1 MAKKKDVTT
10 DNEIFVAQKLAE
22 DELNINEINKP
33 LEMLDFKSFD
43 NNKDLLD
50 YQQQALI
57 NAFRMLVAYFRDFKE
72 NKKEFYAFYQKHYSF
87 AHCDFAKKKLNPLL
101 KSHFKVENHC
111 VSFENFINRLA
122 FYMATGSGKTI
133 VIIKLVELLSV
144 AIRMGLIPK
153 KNIMF
158 FSANEHLIKQFEKE
172 IEKYN
177 RNKDY
182 FKQIDFKNLKSV
194 TNKDFHHAPKN
205 SFIEKIALFYYRA
218 DLMSDEESKENLL
231 NYKDYWDN
239 GENYVILDEAH
250 KGNKTE
256 SKRQAIFSLL
266 SLKGFLFNFS
276 ATFTEE
282 SDLITAVYN
291 LSVGEW
297 VKLGYGKESVLLKKN
312 NLNAFKELKDL
323 NDREKEIAL
332 LKALLLLGMQ
342 KRHQTEGYFYDP
354 LMLVF
359 THSVNVKNSD
369 AEIFFKTLA
378 RVIENDDGSDFLKA
392 KDDLLEELKNP
403 EFLFS
408 DDKDKGYKVNVF
420 KESLKSMDFKGLKEE
435 VFYASNGHIEVIINP
450 KNNQEIAFKLNT
462 SDKVFCLIRIGDIT
476 EWICEKLKSVK
487 VVSKNLS
494 FKEESYFSQIDKSSI
509 NILVGSRTF
518 DTGWDSTRPSVILFL
533 NIGLDD
539 DAKKLVKQSFGR
551 GVRIESVKN
560 QRQRLAYLDIDE
572 AIKKDLKPN
581 AAMLETLFVIPTNHA
596 SLEAILKIQKE
607 SENKGENRG
616 SWREIKLEKTPI
628 KHALFVPCYR
638 KEQTNAL
645 KISPSAS
652 FKMSEKNFKDLKEYF
667 HLMSEKHFILKH
679 EIYDPKDYTLLK
691 EMIQTA
697 HFKKVPTWHYKDL
710 DHMISEI
717 KGKKGYTLLKDL
729 IQTAHFKKVSTWHY
743 KDLDH
748 MISEIKGKL
757 YPNQK
762 VPKDEFNALDS
773 EKIVHFKR
781 IKVRADKKEELIQT
795 IQEVKEYAPLD
806 KETLRIKIAQ
816 GEIDPYDTEKHKQ
829 DKTFKVDEAE
839 LLKLKEHYYT
849 PLIKAKNC
857 DWLKHVVKVE
867 SESDFLEELL
877 KIVETLQENYD
888 FWAFSKID
896 EHLDNLFIPYFNNA
910 AERKFFPDFIFW
922 LQKGGTQIICFIDP
936 KGSKHTD
943 YEHKADAYQ
952 LFKDKIFNPKND
964 PNLKIKV
971 VLKFYGDKDD
981 VGERYRD
988 DWIKEG
994 ELKDFFLKQLA

>member
-1 MAKKKDVTT
+1 MAKKKDLTSY
-10 DNEIFVAQKLAE
+10 NEIFVAQKLAE
-22 DELNINEINKP
+22 EELNTNEINEP
-33 LEMLDFKSFD
+33 LERLDFKSFD
-43 NNKDLLD
+43 SNKELLD

-57 NAFRMLVAYFRDFKE
+57 NAFRMLVAYFRDFKGS
-72 NKKEFYAFYQKHYSF
+72 KKAFYAFYQKHYSF
-87 AHCDFAKKKLNPLL
+87 ANCDFAKKKLNPLL
-101 KSHFKVENHC
+101 KSHLRWKIIGVR
-111 VSFENFINRLA
+111 FENFINRLA

-144 AIRMGLIPK
+144 AMGMGLIPK

-158 FSANEHLIKQFEKE
+158 FSANENLIKQFEKE

-177 RNKDY
+177 RGKDY
-182 FKQIDFKNLKSV
+182 SKQINFKNLKSV
-194 TNKDFHHAPKN
+194 THKDFYHAPKG
-205 SFIEKIALFYYRA
+205 FFEKIALFYYRA
-218 DLMSDEESKENLL
+218 DLMNDEESKENLL

-250 KGNKTE
+250 KGNKSE

-282 SDLITAVYN
+282 SDLITSVYN

-312 NLNAFKELKDL
+312 NLNAFKDLKDL

-342 KRHQTEGYFYDP
+342 KRYKTEGYFHDP

-378 RVIENDDGSDFLKA
+378 CVIENDDGNDFLKA
-392 KDDLLEELKNP
+392 KEDLLEEIKDP

-408 DDKDKGYKVNVF
+408 DDKDKDYKVKVF
-420 KESLKSMDFKGLKEE
+420 KEGLKSMGFKGLKEE

-518 DTGWDSTRPSVILFL
+518 ETGWDSTRPSVILFL

-572 AIKKDLKPN
+572 AIKKALKPN
-581 AAMLETLFVIPTNHA
+581 AAILETLFVIPTNHA

-607 SENKGENRG
+607 SENRGENRG

-638 KEQTNAL
+638 KEPTSILELPEN
-645 KISPSAS
+645 AS

-667 HLMSEKHFILKH
+667 NLMSEKHFILKH
-679 EIYDPKDYTLLK
+679 EIYDPKDYATLK
-691 EMIQTA
+691 DMIQKA
-697 HFKKVPTWHYKDL
+697 RV
-710 DHMISEI
+710 
-717 KGKKGYTLLKDL
+717 
-729 IQTAHFKKVSTWHY
+729 KKVSTWHY
-743 KDLDH
+743 KDLDY

-762 VPKDEFNALDS
+762 VPKNEFNALDN

-781 IKVRADKKEELIQT
+781 IKVKADKEEELIKT
-795 IQEVKEYAPLD
+795 IQKVKEHAPLD

-816 GEIDPYDTEKHKQ
+816 GEIDPYDTEKYKQ
-829 DKTFKVDEAE
+829 DKTFKVDGAE

-849 PLIKAKNC
+849 PLIKAKDC
-857 DWLKHVVKVE
+857 DWLKHVVKVK
-867 SESDFLEELL
+867 SEIDFLQELQDQETT
-877 KIVETLQENYD
+877 KTLQANYD

-896 EHLDNLFIPYFNNA
+896 EHLDNLFIPYINDA
-910 AERKFFPDFIFW
+910 TERRFFPDFIFW
-922 LQKGGTQIICFIDP
+922 LQKGDTQIICFIDP
-936 KGSKHTD
+936 KGTKHTD
-943 YEHKADAYQ
+943 YEFKADAYK
-952 LFKDKIFNPKND
+952 LFKDRVFNPKDN
-964 PNLKIKV
+964 PHFTIKV
-971 VLKFYGDKDD
+971 VLKFYGDKYR
-981 VGERYRD
+981 VGDGYNDR
-988 DWIKEG
+988 WIQKG
-994 ELKDFFLKQLA
+994 KLKDFFLTLKD

>member
-1 MAKKKDVTT
+1 MAKKKDLTT

-22 DELNINEINKP
+22 EELNTNEINEP

-43 NNKDLLD
+43 NNKELLD

-72 NKKEFYAFYQKHYSF
+72 NKKEFFAFYQKHYSF

-101 KSHFKVENHC
+101 KNSFKVENHC
-111 VSFENFINRLA
+111 VRFENFINRLA

-158 FSANEHLIKQFEKE
+158 FSANENLIQQFKKE

-177 RNKDY
+177 RGKDY
-182 FKQIDFKNLKSV
+182 SKQIDFKNLKSV
-194 TNKDFHHAPKN
+194 THKDFHHAPKN
-205 SFIEKIALFYYRA
+205 SFIEKITLFYYRA
-218 DLMSDEESKENLL
+218 DLMNDEGKENLL
-231 NYKDYWDN
+231 NYKDCWDN

-266 SLKGFLFNFS
+266 PLKGFLFNFS

-312 NLNAFKELKDL
+312 NLSAFKELKDL

-332 LKALLLLGMQ
+332 LKVLLLLGMQ
-342 KRHQTEGYFYDP
+342 KRYKTEGYFYDP

-378 RVIENDDGSDFLKA
+378 RVIENDDRSDFLKA
-392 KDDLLEELKNP
+392 KDELLEELKSP

-476 EWICEKLKSVK
+476 EWIREKLKSVK

-509 NILVGSRTF
+509 NILVGSRAF

-560 QRQRLAYLDIDE
+560 QRQRLAYLDIDK
-572 AIKKDLKPN
+572 AIKKDLKPH
-581 AAMLETLFVIPTNHA
+581 AAMLETLFVIPTNYA
-596 SLEAILKIQKE
+596 SLEAILKFQKE
-607 SENKGENRG
+607 SENGGENRG
-616 SWREIKLEKTPI
+616 SWHEIKLEKTPM

-679 EIYDPKDYTLLK
+679 EIYDPKDY
-691 EMIQTA
+691 E
-697 HFKKVPTWHYKDL
+697 
-710 DHMISEI
+710 
-717 KGKKGYTLLKDL
+717 LLKDM
-729 IQTAHFKKVSTWHY
+729 IQKEYFKKVSTWHY
-743 KDLDH
+743 KDLDY

-762 VPKDEFNALDS
+762 VPKDEFNALDN

-781 IKVRADKKEELIQT
+781 VKVKADKKEKLIQT

-806 KETLRIKIAQ
+806 KETLRMKIAQ
-816 GEIDPYDTEKHKQ
+816 GEIDIDNIDKHKQ
-829 DKTFKVDEAE
+829 DRTFKVGEAE

-857 DWLKHVVKVE
+857 DWLKHVVKVK

-877 KIVETLQENYD
+877 KITETLQENYD

-896 EHLDNLFIPYFNNA
+896 EHLDNLFIPYIDNGA
-910 AERKFFPDFIFW
+910 TERKFFPDFIFW
-922 LQKGGTQIICFIDP
+922 LQKGGTQFICFIDP

-952 LFKDKIFNPKND
+952 LFKDKVFNPKDD

-971 VLKFYGDKDD
+971 VLKFYGDKDG

-988 DWIKEG
+988 FWIEKGKLEY
-994 ELKDFFLKQLA
+994 FFLKQLA

>member
-1 MAKKKDVTT
+1 MAKKKDLTSY
-10 DNEIFVAQKLAE
+10 NEIFVAQKLAE
-22 DELNINEINKP
+22 DELNTNEINEP
-33 LEMLDFKSFD
+33 LERIDFKSFD
-43 NNKDLLD
+43 NNKELLD

-57 NAFRMLVAYFRDFKE
+57 NAFRMLVAYFRDFKGS
-72 NKKEFYAFYQKHYSF
+72 KKEFYAFYQERYSF
-87 AHCDFAKKKLNPLL
+87 ANCDFTHKKLHPLL
-101 KSHFKVENHC
+101 KSHFKVENKR

-144 AIRMGLIPK
+144 TMGMGLIPK

-158 FSANEHLIKQFEKE
+158 FSANENLIKQFEKE

-177 RNKDY
+177 RGKD
-182 FKQIDFKNLKSV
+182 FSKQIDFKNLKSI
-194 TNKDFHHAPKN
+194 THKDFHRAPKG
-205 SFIEKIALFYYRA
+205 FFEKITLFYYRA
-218 DLMSDEESKENLL
+218 DLMNDEESKENLL

-250 KGNKTE
+250 KGNKSE

-282 SDLITAVYN
+282 SDLITSAYN

-312 NLNAFKELKDL
+312 NLNAFKDLKDL

-342 KRHQTEGYFYDP
+342 KRYKTEGYFHDP

-359 THSVNVKNSD
+359 THSVNVENSD

-378 RVIENDDGSDFLKA
+378 RVIENDDGNDFLKA
-392 KDDLLEELKNP
+392 KEDLLEEIKNP

-408 DDKDKGYKVNVF
+408 DDKDKDYKVKVF
-420 KESLKSMDFKGLKEE
+420 KEGLKSMNFKGLKEE

-462 SDKVFCLIRIGDIT
+462 SDKVFCLIKIGDIT

-518 DTGWDSTRPSVILFL
+518 ETGWDSTRPSVILFL

-551 GVRIESVKN
+551 GVRIESLKN
-560 QRQRLAYLDIDE
+560 QRQRLAYLDIDG

-607 SENKGENRG
+607 SENGGENRG
-616 SWREIKLEKTPI
+616 SWREITLEKTPI

-638 KEQTNAL
+638 KEPTSIL
-645 KISPSAS
+645 KIPESAS
-652 FKMSEKNFKDLKEYF
+652 FKMSGENFKDLKEYF
-667 HLMSEKHFILKH
+667 NWMSEKHFILKH
-679 EIYDPKDYTLLK
+679 EIYDPKDYATLK
-691 EMIQTA
+691 EMIQQA
-697 HFKKVPTWHYKDL
+697 RV
-710 DHMISEI
+710 
-717 KGKKGYTLLKDL
+717 
-729 IQTAHFKKVSTWHY
+729 KKVSTWHY
-743 KDLDH
+743 KDLDY

-762 VPKDEFNALDS
+762 VPKDEFNALDN

-781 IKVRADKKEELIQT
+781 IKVKADKEEELIKT
-795 IQEVKEYAPLD
+795 IQEVKEHAPLD
-806 KETLRIKIAQ
+806 KERIKIAQ
-816 GEIDPYDTEKHKQ
+816 GEIDPYDAEKHKQ
-829 DKTFKVDEAE
+829 DKTFKVGDAE

-849 PLIKAKNC
+849 PLIKAKDC
-857 DWLKHVVKVE
+857 DWLKHVVKVK
-867 SESDFLEELL
+867 SEIDFLQELQDQETT
-877 KIVETLQENYD
+877 KTLQENYD

-896 EHLDNLFIPYFNNA
+896 EHLDNLFIPYINNV
-910 AERKFFPDFIFW
+910 AERRFFPDFIFW
-922 LQKGGTQIICFIDP
+922 LQKGDTQIICFIDP
-936 KGSKHTD
+936 KGITYAD
-943 YEHKADAYQ
+943 YEHKADAYK
-952 LFKDKIFNPKND
+952 LFKDKIFSSKNNPHF
-964 PNLKIKV
+964 KIKV
-971 VLKFYGDKDD
+971 VLKFYGDKDGVAD
-981 VGERYRD
+981 GYRD
-988 DWIKEG
+988 YWIKKG
-994 ELKDFFLKQLA
+994 KLNDFFLTLKD

>member
-1 MAKKKDVTT
+1 MAKKKQEVRN
-10 DNEIFVAQKLAE
+10 NEIFVAQKLAE
-22 DELNINEINKP
+22 EELNTNEINDP

-43 NNKDLLD
+43 NNKELLD

-57 NAFRMLVAYFRDFKE
+57 NAFRMLVAYFKDFKE
-72 NKKEFYAFYQKHYSF
+72 NKKEFYAFYQEHYSF
-87 AHCDFAKKKLNPLL
+87 ANCDFTNKKLNHLL
-101 KSHFKVENHC
+101 KSHFKVENQR

-182 FKQIDFKNLKSV
+182 SKQIDFKNLKSV
-194 TNKDFHHAPKN
+194 KNKDFYHASKD
-205 SFIEKIALFYYRA
+205 FFQKIVLFYYRA
-218 DLMSDEESKENLL
+218 DLMNDEGKENLL
-231 NYKDYWDN
+231 DYKDCWDN

-266 SLKGFLFNFS
+266 SQKGFLFNFS

-342 KRHQTEGYFYDP
+342 KRYKTEGYFHDP

-359 THSVNVKNSD
+359 THSVNVENSD

-378 RVIENDDGSDFLKA
+378 RVIENDDESDFLKA
-392 KDDLLEELKNP
+392 KEDLLEEIKNP

-408 DDKDKGYKVNVF
+408 GNKDKDYKVKVF
-420 KESLKSMDFKGLKEE
+420 KEGLKSMDFKGLKEE
-435 VFYASNGHIEVIINP
+435 VFYANSGHIEVIINP

-462 SDKVFCLIRIGDIT
+462 SDKVFCLIKIGDIT

-518 DTGWDSTRPSVILFL
+518 ETGWDSTRPSVILFL

-560 QRQRLAYLDIDE
+560 QRQRLAYLDIDG
-572 AIKKDLKPN
+572 AIKENLKPN
-581 AAMLETLFVIPTNHA
+581 AAMLETLFVIPTNYA

-607 SENKGENRG
+607 SENRGENRG

-679 EIYDPKDYTLLK
+679 EIYNPKDYALLK
-691 EMIQTA
+691 EM
-697 HFKKVPTWHYKDL
+697 
-710 DHMISEI
+710 
-717 KGKKGYTLLKDL
+717 

-743 KDLDH
+743 KDLDY

-781 IKVRADKKEELIQT
+781 IKVRADKKEALMKA

-806 KETLRIKIAQ
+806 KERKKIAQ
-816 GEIDPYDTEKHKQ
+816 GEIDIDNIDKHKQ
-829 DKTFKVDEAE
+829 DRTFKVGDAE

-857 DWLKHVVKVE
+857 DWLKHVVKVK

-877 KIVETLQENYD
+877 KITETLQENYD

-896 EHLDNLFIPYFNNA
+896 EHLDNLFIPYIDNSTG
-910 AERKFFPDFIFW
+910 ERKFFPDFIFW

-936 KGSKHTD
+936 KGTKIAE
-943 YEHKADAYQ
+943 YQNKADAYQ

-971 VLKFYGDKDD
+971 VLKFYGDKDG
-981 VGERYRD
+981 VGDLYRD
-988 DWIKEG
+988 FWIKKG
-994 ELKDFFLKQLA
+994 ELKDFFLTLKPKFIERG

>member
-1 MAKKKDVTT
+1 MAKKKDLTSY
-10 DNEIFVAQKLAE
+10 NEIFVAQKLAE
-22 DELNINEINKP
+22 EELNTNEINEP
-33 LEMLDFKSFD
+33 LERLDFKSFD
-43 NNKDLLD
+43 SNKELLD

-57 NAFRMLVAYFRDFKE
+57 NAFRMFVAYFRDFKE

-87 AHCDFAKKKLNPLL
+87 AHCDFTNKKLNHLL
-101 KSHFKVENHC
+101 KAYFKVENKC

-144 AIRMGLIPK
+144 AMGMGLIPK

-158 FSANEHLIKQFEKE
+158 FSANENLIKQFEKE

-177 RNKDY
+177 RGKD
-182 FKQIDFKNLKSV
+182 FSKQIDFKNLKKV
-194 TNKDFHHAPKN
+194 THKDFHRTPKD
-205 SFIEKIALFYYRA
+205 FFEKITLFYYRA
-218 DLMSDEESKENLL
+218 DLMNDEESKENLL

-250 KGNKTE
+250 KGNKSE

-282 SDLITAVYN
+282 SDLITSVYN

-297 VKLGYGKESVLLKKN
+297 VKLGYGKESVLLNKN
-312 NLNAFKELKDL
+312 NLNAFKDSKDL

-332 LKALLLLGMQ
+332 LKALLLLSMQ
-342 KRHQTEGYFYDP
+342 KRYKTEGYFHDP

-359 THSVNVKNSD
+359 THSVNVENSD
-369 AEIFFKTLA
+369 AEIFFKTLV
-378 RVIENDDGSDFLKA
+378 RVIENDNGNDFVKA
-392 KDDLLEELKNP
+392 KEDLLEELKDP

-408 DDKDKGYKVNVF
+408 ANKDKDYKVKVF
-420 KESLKSMDFKGLKEE
+420 KEGLKSMDFKGLKEE
-435 VFYASNGHIEVIINP
+435 VFYANSGHIEVIINP

-462 SDKVFCLIRIGDIT
+462 SDKVFCLIKIGDIT

-518 DTGWDSTRPSVILFL
+518 ETGWDSTRPSVILFL

-551 GVRIESVKN
+551 GVRIESLKN

-572 AIKKDLKPN
+572 AIKENLKPN

-607 SENKGENRG
+607 SENRGENRG

-638 KEQTNAL
+638 KEPTSIL
-645 KISPSAS
+645 KIPENAS

-667 HLMSEKHFILKH
+667 NLMSEKHFILKH
-679 EIYDPKDYTLLK
+679 EIYDPKDYATLK
-691 EMIQTA
+691 EMIQ
-697 HFKKVPTWHYKDL
+697 K
-710 DHMISEI
+710 
-717 KGKKGYTLLKDL
+717 
-729 IQTAHFKKVSTWHY
+729 AHFKKVSTWHY
-743 KDLDH
+743 KDLDY
-748 MISEIKGKL
+748 MIAEIKGKL

-762 VPKDEFNALDS
+762 VPKDEFNALDN

-781 IKVRADKKEELIQT
+781 IKVKADKQEALIKT
-795 IQEVKEYAPLD
+795 IQEVKEHAPLD

-816 GEIDPYDTEKHKQ
+816 GEIDPYDAEKHKQ
-829 DKTFKVDEAE
+829 NKTFKVGDAE

-849 PLIKAKNC
+849 PLIKAKDC
-857 DWLKHVVKVE
+857 DWFKHVVKVK
-867 SESDFLEELL
+867 SEIDFLQELQDQ
-877 KIVETLQENYD
+877 KTTKTLQENYD

-896 EHLDNLFIPYFNNA
+896 EHLDNLFIPYIDGA
-910 AERKFFPDFIFW
+910 AERRFFPDFIFW
-922 LQKGGTQIICFIDP
+922 LQKGDTQIICFIDP
-936 KGSKHTD
+936 KGITYAD
-943 YEHKADAYQ
+943 YEHKADAYK
-952 LFKDKIFNPKND
+952 LFKDKIFNHKNN
-964 PNLKIKV
+964 PHFKIKV
-971 VLKFYGDKDD
+971 VLKFYGDKDK
-981 VGERYRD
+981 VGDNYRD
-988 DWIKEG
+988 YWIQKG
-994 ELKDFFLKQLA
+994 KLNDFFLTLRD

>member
-1 MAKKKDVTT
+1 MAKKKQEVRN
-10 DNEIFVAQKLAE
+10 NEIFVAQKLAE
-22 DELNINEINKP
+22 EELNANEINDP

-43 NNKDLLD
+43 SNKELLD

-87 AHCDFAKKKLNPLL
+87 ANCDFAKKKLNHLL

-111 VSFENFINRLA
+111 VKFENFINRLA

-144 AIRMGLIPK
+144 AMGMGLIPK

-182 FKQIDFKNLKSV
+182 SKQIDFKNLKSV
-194 TNKDFHHAPKN
+194 TNKDFYHSPKN

-231 NYKDYWDN
+231 NYKDCWDN

-266 SLKGFLFNFS
+266 SLRGFLFNFS

-312 NLNAFKELKDL
+312 NLSAFKELKDL

-332 LKALLLLGMQ
+332 LKTLLLLGMQ
-342 KRHQTEGYFYDP
+342 KRYKVEGYFHDP

-359 THSVNVKNSD
+359 THSVNVENSD

-378 RVIENDDGSDFLKA
+378 RVIENDDESDFEKA
-392 KDDLLEELKNP
+392 KEELLEELEDP

-408 DDKDKGYKVNVF
+408 DGKDKKDKVEVF
-420 KESLKSMDFKGLKEE
+420 KEGLKSMDFKGLKEE
-435 VFYASNGHIEVIINP
+435 IFYASNGHIEVIINP

-476 EWICEKLKSVK
+476 EWIHEKLKSVK

-572 AIKKDLKPN
+572 AIKDRLKPN

-596 SLEAILKIQKE
+596 SLEAILKFQKE
-607 SENKGENRG
+607 SESGGENRG
-616 SWREIKLEKTPI
+616 SWHEIKLEKTPI
-628 KHALFVPCYR
+628 EHALFVPCYR

-645 KISPSAS
+645 KISQSAS

-679 EIYDPKDYTLLK
+679 EIYDPKDYELLK
-691 EMIQTA
+691 DMIQT
-697 HFKKVPTWHYKDL
+697 
-710 DHMISEI
+710 E
-717 KGKKGYTLLKDL
+717 
-729 IQTAHFKKVSTWHY
+729 HFKKVSTWHY
-743 KDLDH
+743 KDLDY

-781 IKVRADKKEELIQT
+781 VKVRADKKEELVKK

-806 KETLRIKIAQ
+806 KERIKIAQ
-816 GEIDPYDTEKHKQ
+816 GEIDPYDTDKHKQ
-829 DKTFKVDEAE
+829 DRTFKVDDAE

-857 DWLKHVVKVE
+857 DWLKHVVKVK

-877 KIVETLQENYD
+877 KITETLQENYD

-896 EHLDNLFIPYFNNA
+896 EHLDNLFIPYIDNA
-910 AERKFFPDFIFW
+910 TERKFFPDFIFW
-922 LQKGGTQIICFIDP
+922 LEKGDTQTICFIDP
-936 KGSKHTD
+936 KGTEHTSGLR
-943 YEHKADAYQ
+943 KADAYK
-952 LFKDKIFNPKND
+952 LFKDKVFSSKDD
-964 PNLKIKV
+964 PNFKIKV
-971 VLKFYGDKDD
+971 VLKFYGNKDRVPD
-981 VGERYRD
+981 DYRHY
-988 DWIKEG
+988 WIKKGKLE
-994 ELKDFFLKQLA
+994 DFFLTL

>member
-1 MAKKKDVTT
+1 MAKKKDLTT

-22 DELNINEINKP
+22 EELNTNEINEP
-33 LEMLDFKSFD
+33 LERLDFKSFD
-43 NNKDLLD
+43 SNKELLD

-57 NAFRMLVAYFRDFKE
+57 NAFRMLAAYFRDFKE

-87 AHCDFAKKKLNPLL
+87 ANCDFAKKKLNPLL

-177 RNKDY
+177 RGKDY
-182 FKQIDFKNLKSV
+182 SKQIDFKSLKSV
-194 TNKDFHHAPKN
+194 THKDFHHAPKDF
-205 SFIEKIALFYYRA
+205 FIEKIALFYYRA
-218 DLMSDEESKENLL
+218 DLMNDEESKENLL

-342 KRHQTEGYFYDP
+342 KRYKIEGYFYDP

-392 KDDLLEELKNP
+392 KEDLLEELKNP

-408 DDKDKGYKVNVF
+408 DDKDKDYKVKVF
-420 KESLKSMDFKGLKEE
+420 KEGLKSMDFKGLKEE
-435 VFYASNGHIEVIINP
+435 VFYANNGHIEVIINP

-462 SDKVFCLIRIGDIT
+462 SDKVFCLIKIGDIT

-509 NILVGSRTF
+509 NILVGSRAF
-518 DTGWDSTRPSVILFL
+518 ETGWDSTRPSVILFL

-560 QRQRLAYLDIDE
+560 QRQRLAYLDIDG
-572 AIKKDLKPN
+572 AIKKALKPN

-596 SLEAILKIQKE
+596 SLEAILKFQKE
-607 SENKGENRG
+607 SENGGENRG

-679 EIYDPKDYTLLK
+679 EIYDPKDYELLK
-691 EMIQTA
+691 EM
-697 HFKKVPTWHYKDL
+697 
-710 DHMISEI
+710 
-717 KGKKGYTLLKDL
+717 

-743 KDLDH
+743 KDLDY

-781 IKVRADKKEELIQT
+781 IKVKAGKKEELVKK

-806 KETLRIKIAQ
+806 RETLRIKIAQ
-816 GEIDPYDTEKHKQ
+816 GEIDIDNIDKHKQ
-829 DKTFKVDEAE
+829 NRTFEVDGAE

-857 DWLKHVVKVE
+857 DWLKHVVKVK

-877 KIVETLQENYD
+877 KITETLQENYD

-910 AERKFFPDFIFW
+910 AERRFFPDFIFW
-922 LQKGGTQIICFIDP
+922 LEKGGTQIICFIDP
-936 KGSKHTD
+936 KGTKIAE
-943 YEHKADAYQ
+943 YEHKADAYK
-952 LFKDKIFNPKND
+952 LFKDKVFSSKND
-964 PNLKIKV
+964 PNFKIKV
-971 VLKFYGDKDD
+971 VLKFYGDKDE
-981 VGERYRD
+981 VGDGYRD
-988 DWIKEG
+988 YWIKKGKLE
-994 ELKDFFLKQLA
+994 DFFLKQLA

>member
-1 MAKKKDVTT
+1 MAKKKDLTSY
-10 DNEIFVAQKLAE
+10 NEIFVAQKLAE
-22 DELNINEINKP
+22 EELNTNEINEP
-33 LEMLDFKSFD
+33 LERLDFKSFD
-43 NNKDLLD
+43 DNKELLD

-57 NAFRMLVAYFRDFKE
+57 NAFRMLVAYFRDFKGS
-72 NKKEFYAFYQKHYSF
+72 KKEFYAFYQEHYSF
-87 AHCDFAKKKLNPLL
+87 AHCDFTNKKLNPLL
-101 KSHFKVENHC
+101 KSHFKVENQR

-144 AIRMGLIPK
+144 AMGMGLIPK

-158 FSANEHLIKQFEKE
+158 FSANENLIKQFEKE

-177 RNKDY
+177 RGKD
-182 FKQIDFKNLKSV
+182 FSKQIDFKNLKKV
-194 TNKDFHHAPKN
+194 THQDFHRAPKG
-205 SFIEKIALFYYRA
+205 FFEKIALFYYRA

-250 KGNKTE
+250 KGNKSE

-282 SDLITAVYN
+282 SDLITSVYN

-312 NLNAFKELKDL
+312 NLNAFKDLKDL

-342 KRHQTEGYFYDP
+342 KRYKVEGYFHDP

-359 THSVNVKNSD
+359 THSVNVENSD

-378 RVIENDDGSDFLKA
+378 RVIENDDRNDFVKA
-392 KDDLLEELKNP
+392 KEDLLEEIKDP
-403 EFLFS
+403 KFLFS
-408 DDKDKGYKVNVF
+408 DDKDKDYKVKVF
-420 KESLKSMDFKGLKEE
+420 KEGLKSMDFKGLKEE

-462 SDKVFCLIRIGDIT
+462 SDKVFCLIKIGDIT

-494 FKEESYFSQIDKSSI
+494 FKEESYFSQIDRSSI

-518 DTGWDSTRPSVILFL
+518 ETGWDSTRPSVILFL

-572 AIKKDLKPN
+572 AIKENLKPN

-607 SENKGENRG
+607 SENRGENRG
-616 SWREIKLEKTPI
+616 SWREIKLEKTLI

-638 KEQTNAL
+638 KEPTSILELPEN
-645 KISPSAS
+645 AS

-667 HLMSEKHFILKH
+667 NLMSEKHFILKH
-679 EIYDPKDYTLLK
+679 EIYDPKDYATLK
-691 EMIQTA
+691 DMIQ
-697 HFKKVPTWHYKDL
+697 K
-710 DHMISEI
+710 
-717 KGKKGYTLLKDL
+717 
-729 IQTAHFKKVSTWHY
+729 AHFKKVSTWHY
-743 KDLDH
+743 KDLDY

-762 VPKDEFNALDS
+762 VPKDEFNALDN

-781 IKVRADKKEELIQT
+781 IKVKADKQEALIKT
-795 IQEVKEYAPLD
+795 IQKVKEHAPLD

-829 DKTFKVDEAE
+829 DKIFKVGDAE

-849 PLIKAKNC
+849 PLIKAKDC
-857 DWLKHVVKVE
+857 DWLKHVVKVK
-867 SESDFLEELL
+867 SEIDFLQELQDQETT
-877 KIVETLQENYD
+877 KTLQANYD

-896 EHLDNLFIPYFNNA
+896 EHLDNLFIPYINGA
-910 AERKFFPDFIFW
+910 AERRFFPDFIFW
-922 LQKGGTQIICFIDP
+922 LQKGDTQIICFIDP
-936 KGSKHTD
+936 KGTKISD

-964 PNLKIKV
+964 PYFKIKV
-971 VLKFYGDKDD
+971 VLKFYGNKDG
-981 VGERYRD
+981 VGENYRD
-988 DWIKEG
+988 YWIQKG
-994 ELKDFFLKQLA
+994 KLNDFFLTLKD

>member
-1 MAKKKDVTT
+1 MAKKKDLTT

-22 DELNINEINKP
+22 EELNANEINDP

-43 NNKDLLD
+43 SNKELLD

-57 NAFRMLVAYFRDFKE
+57 NAFRMLIAYFRDFKE

-87 AHCDFAKKKLNPLL
+87 ANCDFAKKKLNPLL
-101 KSHFKVENHC
+101 KSHFKVENGC
-111 VSFENFINRLA
+111 VKFENFINRLA

-144 AIRMGLIPK
+144 AMGMGLIPK

-177 RNKDY
+177 RNKD
-182 FKQIDFKNLKSV
+182 FSKQIDFKNLKSV
-194 TNKDFHHAPKN
+194 THKDFHRAPKD
-205 SFIEKIALFYYRA
+205 FFEKITLFYYRA
-218 DLMSDEESKENLL
+218 DLMNDEESKENLL

-250 KGNKTE
+250 KGNKSE

-282 SDLITAVYN
+282 SDLITSVYN

-342 KRHQTEGYFYDP
+342 KRYKTEGYFHDP

-359 THSVNVKNSD
+359 THSVNVENSD

-408 DDKDKGYKVNVF
+408 GNKDKEYKVKVF
-420 KESLKSMDFKGLKEE
+420 KEGLKSMDFKGLKEE
-435 VFYASNGHIEVIINP
+435 VFYANSGHIEVIINP

-462 SDKVFCLIRIGDIT
+462 SDKVFCLIKIGDIT
-476 EWICEKLKSVK
+476 EWIYEKLKSVK

-572 AIKKDLKPN
+572 AIKDSLKPN
-581 AAMLETLFVIPTNHA
+581 AAMLETFFVIPTNHA
-596 SLEAILKIQKE
+596 SLEAILKFQKE
-607 SENKGENRG
+607 SENGGENRG

-645 KISPSAS
+645 KIPPSAS
-652 FKMSEKNFKDLKEYF
+652 FKMSEKNFKDLKEHF

-679 EIYDPKDYTLLK
+679 EIYNPKDYELLK
-691 EMIQTA
+691 DMIQTA
-697 HFKKVPTWHYKDL
+697 RFN
-710 DHMISEI
+710 
-717 KGKKGYTLLKDL
+717 
-729 IQTAHFKKVSTWHY
+729 KVSTWHY
-743 KDLDH
+743 KDLDY

-762 VPKDEFNALDS
+762 VPKDEFNALDN

-781 IKVRADKKEELIQT
+781 VKVRADKKEKLIQT

-829 DKTFKVDEAE
+829 DKTFEVDDAE

-857 DWLKHVVKVE
+857 DWLKHVVKVK

-877 KIVETLQENYD
+877 KITETLQENYD

-896 EHLDNLFIPYFNNA
+896 EHLDNLFIPYIDNGA
-910 AERKFFPDFIFW
+910 TERKFFPDFIFW
-922 LQKGGTQIICFIDP
+922 LEKGGTQIICFIDP
-936 KGSKHTD
+936 KGTEHTSGLR
-943 YEHKADAYQ
+943 KADAYQ
-952 LFKDKIFNPKND
+952 LFKGKVFTPKDNPHFKIQ
-964 PNLKIKV
+964 V
-971 VLKFYGDKDD
+971 VLKFYGNKDR
-981 VGERYRD
+981 VPELYRD

>member
-1 MAKKKDVTT
+1 MAKKKDLTT

-22 DELNINEINKP
+22 EELNTNEINEP

-43 NNKDLLD
+43 NNKELLD

-57 NAFRMLVAYFRDFKE
+57 NAFRMLIAYFRDFKE

-87 AHCDFAKKKLNPLL
+87 ANCDFAKKKLNHLL
-101 KSHFKVENHC
+101 KSYFKVENNC
-111 VSFENFINRLA
+111 VRFENFINRLA

-158 FSANEHLIKQFEKE
+158 FSANENLIKQFEKE

-182 FKQIDFKNLKSV
+182 FKQIDFKSLKSV
-194 TNKDFHHAPKN
+194 TNKDFYHASSN
-205 SFIEKIALFYYRA
+205 SLMKKIALFYYRA
-218 DLMSDEESKENLL
+218 DLMNDEESKENLL

-250 KGNKTE
+250 KGNKSE

-312 NLNAFKELKDL
+312 NLNAFKDLKDL

-342 KRHQTEGYFYDP
+342 KRYQVEGYFHDP

-392 KDDLLEELKNP
+392 KEDLLEELKNP

-408 DDKDKGYKVNVF
+408 DDKDKDYKIEVF
-420 KESLKSMDFKGLKEE
+420 KESLNRLDFKGLKEE
-435 VFYASNGHIEVIINP
+435 VFYANNGHIEVIINP

-572 AIKKDLKPN
+572 AIKEKLKPN
-581 AAMLETLFVIPTNHA
+581 AAMLETLFVVPTNYA
-596 SLEAILKIQKE
+596 SLEAILKFQKE

-652 FKMSEKNFKDLKEYF
+652 FKMSAKNFKDLKEYF

-679 EIYDPKDYTLLK
+679 EIYNPKDYTLLK
-691 EMIQTA
+691 DM
-697 HFKKVPTWHYKDL
+697 
-710 DHMISEI
+710 
-717 KGKKGYTLLKDL
+717 

-743 KDLDH
+743 KDLDY

-781 IKVRADKKEELIQT
+781 IKVRADKKEELVKK

-806 KETLRIKIAQ
+806 KERIKIAQ

-829 DKTFKVDEAE
+829 DRTFKVGDAE

-857 DWLKHVVKVE
+857 DWLKHVVKVK

-877 KIVETLQENYD
+877 KITETLQENYD

-896 EHLDNLFIPYFNNA
+896 EHLDNLFIPYIDNGA
-910 AERKFFPDFIFW
+910 TERKFFPDFIFW

-943 YEHKADAYQ
+943 YEHKAGAYQ
-952 LFKDKIFNPKND
+952 LFKDKIFNPKDD
-964 PNLKIKV
+964 PHFKIKV
-971 VLKFYGDKDD
+971 VLKFYGNKDD

-994 ELKDFFLKQLA
+994 ELKDFFLTLIA

>member
-1 MAKKKDVTT
+1 MAKKKDLTT

-22 DELNINEINKP
+22 DELDTNEINEP

-43 NNKDLLD
+43 SNKELLD

-57 NAFRMLVAYFRDFKE
+57 NAFRMLTAYFRDFKE

-87 AHCDFAKKKLNPLL
+87 ANCDFAKKKLNPLL

-111 VSFENFINRLA
+111 VRFENFINRLA

-158 FSANEHLIKQFEKE
+158 FSANENLIKQFEKE

-177 RNKDY
+177 RGKDY
-182 FKQIDFKNLKSV
+182 FKQIDFKSLKSV
-194 TNKDFHHAPKN
+194 NNKDFYHASSN
-205 SFIEKIALFYYRA
+205 SFKEMRKIVLFYYRA
-218 DLMSDEESKENLL
+218 DLMNDEESKENLL
-231 NYKDYWDN
+231 NYKDHWDN

-250 KGNKTE
+250 KGNKSE

-312 NLNAFKELKDL
+312 NLSAFKELKDL

-342 KRHQTEGYFYDP
+342 KRYRKEGYFYDP

-408 DDKDKGYKVNVF
+408 DDKDKDYKIKVF
-420 KESLKSMDFKGLKEE
+420 KEGLNDLDFKGLKEE
-435 VFYASNGHIEVIINP
+435 VFYANSGHIEVIINP

-518 DTGWDSTRPSVILFL
+518 ETGWDSTRPSVILFL

-572 AIKKDLKPN
+572 SIKKALKPN

-596 SLEAILKIQKE
+596 SLEAILKFQKE

-616 SWREIKLEKTPI
+616 TWREIKLEKTPI
-628 KHALFVPCYR
+628 KHDLFVPCYR

-679 EIYDPKDYTLLK
+679 EIYNPKDYTLLK

-697 HFKKVPTWHYKDL
+697 HFKKV
-710 DHMISEI
+710 
-717 KGKKGYTLLKDL
+717 
-729 IQTAHFKKVSTWHY
+729 STWHY
-743 KDLDH
+743 KDLDY

-762 VPKDEFNALDS
+762 VPKDEFNALDN

-781 IKVRADKKEELIQT
+781 IKVKADKQEELVKT
-795 IQEVKEYAPLD
+795 IQEVKEYVPL
-806 KETLRIKIAQ
+806 
-816 GEIDPYDTEKHKQ
+816 DTEKHKQ
-829 DKTFKVDEAE
+829 DRIFKVGDAE

-857 DWLKHVVKVE
+857 DWLKHVVKVK

-877 KIVETLQENYD
+877 KITETLQENYD

-896 EHLDNLFIPYFNNA
+896 EHLDNLFIPYIDNA
-910 AERKFFPDFIFW
+910 AERRFFPDFIFW
-922 LQKGGTQIICFIDP
+922 LEKGDTQIICFIDP

-952 LFKDKIFNPKND
+952 LFKDKIFNPKDD
-964 PNLKIKV
+964 PHFKIKV
-971 VLKFYGDKDD
+971 VLKFYGNKDD

-988 DWIKEG
+988 DWIKKGKLE
-994 ELKDFFLKQLA
+994 DFFLTLIA

>member
-1 MAKKKDVTT
+1 MAKKKDLTSY
-10 DNEIFVAQKLAE
+10 NEIFVAQKLAE
-22 DELNINEINKP
+22 DELNTNEINEP
-33 LEMLDFKSFD
+33 LERLDFKSFD
-43 NNKDLLD
+43 NNKELLD

-57 NAFRMLVAYFRDFKE
+57 NAFRMLVAYFKDFKE
-72 NKKEFYAFYQKHYSF
+72 SKKAFYAFYQEHYSF
-87 AHCDFAKKKLNPLL
+87 ANCDFTNKKLNHLL
-101 KSHFKVENHC
+101 KAYFKVENHC

-144 AIRMGLIPK
+144 AMGMGLIPK

-158 FSANEHLIKQFEKE
+158 FSANENLIKQFEKE

-177 RNKDY
+177 RGKD
-182 FKQIDFKNLKSV
+182 FSKQIDFKNLKSI
-194 TNKDFHHAPKN
+194 THKDFHRAPKG
-205 SFIEKIALFYYRA
+205 FFEKIALFYYRA
-218 DLMSDEESKENLL
+218 DLMNDEESKENLL

-250 KGNKTE
+250 KGNKSE

-282 SDLITAVYN
+282 SDLITSVYN

-312 NLNAFKELKDL
+312 NLNAFKDSKDL

-342 KRHQTEGYFYDP
+342 KRYKTEGYFHDP

-378 RVIENDDGSDFLKA
+378 RVIENDDEGDFLKA
-392 KDDLLEELKNP
+392 KEDLLEELKDP

-408 DDKDKGYKVNVF
+408 ANKDKDYKLKVF
-420 KESLKSMDFKGLKEE
+420 KEGLKSMDFKGLKEE
-435 VFYASNGHIEVIINP
+435 VFYANSGHIEVIINP

-462 SDKVFCLIRIGDIT
+462 SDKVFCLIKIGDIT

-518 DTGWDSTRPSVILFL
+518 ETGWDSTRPSVILFL

-551 GVRIESVKN
+551 GVRIESIKN

-572 AIKKDLKPN
+572 AIKENLKPN

-607 SENKGENRG
+607 SENRGEDRG

-628 KHALFVPCYR
+628 EHDLFVPCYR
-638 KEQTNAL
+638 KEPTSILEIPEN
-645 KISPSAS
+645 AS
-652 FKMSEKNFKDLKEYF
+652 FKMSKKNFKDLKEYF
-667 HLMSEKHFILKH
+667 NLMSEKHFILKH
-679 EIYDPKDYTLLK
+679 EIYDPKDYTQLK
-691 EMIQTA
+691 KMIQ
-697 HFKKVPTWHYKDL
+697 K
-710 DHMISEI
+710 
-717 KGKKGYTLLKDL
+717 
-729 IQTAHFKKVSTWHY
+729 AHFKKVSTWHY
-743 KDLDH
+743 KDLDY

-757 YPNQK
+757 YPNKK

-781 IKVRADKKEELIQT
+781 IKVKADKQEKLIKT
-795 IQEVKEYAPLD
+795 IQEVKEHAPLD
-806 KETLRIKIAQ
+806 KETLIK
-816 GEIDPYDTEKHKQ
+816 K
-829 DKTFKVDEAE
+829 DKTFKVDDAE

-849 PLIKAKNC
+849 PLIKAKDC
-857 DWLKHVVKVE
+857 DWLKHVVKVK
-867 SESDFLEELL
+867 SEIDFLQELQDQETT
-877 KIVETLQENYD
+877 KTLQANYD

-896 EHLDNLFIPYFNNA
+896 EHLDNLFIPYINDA
-910 AERKFFPDFIFW
+910 TERRFFPDFIFW
-922 LQKGGTQIICFIDP
+922 LQKGDTQIICFIDP
-936 KGSKHTD
+936 KGTKISD
-943 YEHKADAYQ
+943 YQHKADAYK

-964 PNLKIKV
+964 PHFKIKV
-971 VLKFYGDKDD
+971 VLKFYGDKDR
-981 VGERYRD
+981 VGDNYRD
-988 DWIKEG
+988 YWIQKG
-994 ELKDFFLKQLA
+994 KLNDFFLTLKD

>member
-1 MAKKKDVTT
+1 MAKKKQEIRN
-10 DNEIFVAQKLAE
+10 NEIFVAQKLAE
-22 DELNINEINKP
+22 EELNINEINEP
-33 LEMLDFKSFD
+33 LEILDFKSFD
-43 NNKDLLD
+43 NNKELLD

-57 NAFRMLVAYFRDFKE
+57 NAFRVLTAYFRDFKE
-72 NKKEFYAFYQKHYSF
+72 NKKEFYAFYQEHYSF
-87 AHCDFAKKKLNPLL
+87 ANCDFAKKKLNHLL
-101 KSHFKVENHC
+101 KSYFKVENNC
-111 VSFENFINRLA
+111 VRFENFINRLA

-144 AIRMGLIPK
+144 AMGMGLIPK

-158 FSANEHLIKQFEKE
+158 FSANENLIKQFEKE

-177 RNKDY
+177 RGKDY

-194 TNKDFHHAPKN
+194 KNKDFYHSPKD
-205 SFIEKIALFYYRA
+205 FFQKIALFYYRA

-312 NLNAFKELKDL
+312 NLSAFKELKDL

-342 KRHQTEGYFYDP
+342 KRYKTEGYFYDP

-359 THSVNVKNSD
+359 THSVNVENSD

-378 RVIENDDGSDFLKA
+378 CVIENDDGSDFLKA

-408 DDKDKGYKVNVF
+408 DGKDKDYKVKVF
-420 KESLKSMDFKGLKEE
+420 KEGLKSMDFKGLKEE

-476 EWICEKLKSVK
+476 EWIREKLKSVK

-509 NILVGSRTF
+509 NILVGSRAF

-572 AIKKDLKPN
+572 AIKKALKPN
-581 AAMLETLFVIPTNHA
+581 AAMLETLFVIPTNYA

-616 SWREIKLEKTPI
+616 SWHEIKLEKTPM

-645 KISPSAS
+645 KISPSTS

-679 EIYDPKDYTLLK
+679 EIYNPKD
-691 EMIQTA
+691 
-697 HFKKVPTWHYKDL
+697 
-710 DHMISEI
+710 
-717 KGKKGYTLLKDL
+717 YTLLKDL

-743 KDLDH
+743 KDLDY

-781 IKVRADKKEELIQT
+781 VKVRADKKEKLIQT

-806 KETLRIKIAQ
+806 KETLIMKIAQ
-816 GEIDPYDTEKHKQ
+816 GEIDIDNIDKHKQ
-829 DKTFKVDEAE
+829 DRTFKVDEAE

-857 DWLKHVVKVE
+857 DWLKHVVKVR

-877 KIVETLQENYD
+877 KITETLQENYD

-971 VLKFYGDKDD
+971 VLKFYGDKDG

-988 DWIKEG
+988 LWIEKGKLEY
-994 ELKDFFLKQLA
+994 FFLTLKPKFIERG

>member
-1 MAKKKDVTT
+1 MAKKKDLTT

-22 DELNINEINKP
+22 EELNTNEINEP
-33 LEMLDFKSFD
+33 LERLDFKSFD
-43 NNKDLLD
+43 SNKELLD

-172 IEKYN
+172 IENYN

-182 FKQIDFKNLKSV
+182 FKQIDFKSLKSV
-194 TNKDFHHAPKN
+194 KNKDFYHAPKG
-205 SFIEKIALFYYRA
+205 SFIEKIVLFYYRA

-342 KRHQTEGYFYDP
+342 KRYKTEGYFYDP

-378 RVIENDDGSDFLKA
+378 RVIENDDEGDFLKA

-408 DDKDKGYKVNVF
+408 DDKDKDYKVKVF
-420 KESLKSMDFKGLKEE
+420 KEGLKSMDFKGLKEE
-435 VFYASNGHIEVIINP
+435 VFYANNGHIEVIINP

-572 AIKKDLKPN
+572 AVKKDLKPN
-581 AAMLETLFVIPTNHA
+581 AAMLETLFVIPTNYA
-596 SLEAILKIQKE
+596 SLEAILKFQKE
-607 SENKGENRG
+607 SENKGENRD

-645 KISPSAS
+645 KISQSAS

-679 EIYDPKDYTLLK
+679 EIYNPKDY
-691 EMIQTA
+691 E
-697 HFKKVPTWHYKDL
+697 
-710 DHMISEI
+710 
-717 KGKKGYTLLKDL
+717 LLKDM
-729 IQTAHFKKVSTWHY
+729 IQKEHFKKVSTWHY
-743 KDLDH
+743 KDLDY

-762 VPKDEFNALDS
+762 VPKDEFNALDN

-781 IKVRADKKEELIQT
+781 IKVKADKKEELIQT

-806 KETLRIKIAQ
+806 KERIKIAQ
-816 GEIDPYDTEKHKQ
+816 GEIDIDNIDKHKQ
-829 DKTFKVDEAE
+829 DRTFKVDDAE

-857 DWLKHVVKVE
+857 DWLKHVVKVK

-877 KIVETLQENYD
+877 KITETLQENYD

-896 EHLDNLFIPYFNNA
+896 EHLDNLFIPYIDNA
-910 AERKFFPDFIFW
+910 TERKFFPDFIFW

-952 LFKDKIFNPKND
+952 LFKDKIFNPKDD

-971 VLKFYGDKDD
+971 VLKFYGNKDD

>member
-1 MAKKKDVTT
+1 MAKKKQEVRN
-10 DNEIFVAQKLAE
+10 NEIFVAQKLAE
-22 DELNINEINKP
+22 EELNANEINDP

-43 NNKDLLD
+43 SNKELLD

-57 NAFRMLVAYFRDFKE
+57 NAFRMLTAYFRDFKE

-87 AHCDFAKKKLNPLL
+87 ANCDFAKKKLNDLL
-101 KSHFKVENHC
+101 KNSFKVENGC
-111 VSFENFINRLA
+111 VKFENFINRLA

-144 AIRMGLIPK
+144 AMGMGLIPK

-177 RNKDY
+177 RNKD
-182 FKQIDFKNLKSV
+182 FSKQIDFKNLKSV
-194 TNKDFHHAPKN
+194 KNKDFYHSPKN

-231 NYKDYWDN
+231 NYKDCWDN

-266 SLKGFLFNFS
+266 SLRGFLFNFS

-297 VKLGYGKESVLLKKN
+297 VKLGYGKESVLLEKN
-312 NLNAFKELKDL
+312 NLSAFKELKDL
-323 NDREKEIAL
+323 NDREKEITL

-342 KRHQTEGYFYDP
+342 KRYKVEGYFHDP

-359 THSVNVKNSD
+359 THSVNVENSD
-369 AEIFFKTLA
+369 AEIFFKTLV
-378 RVIENDDGSDFLKA
+378 RVIENDDESDFLKA

-408 DDKDKGYKVNVF
+408 DGKDQKDKAEIF
-420 KESLKSMDFKGLKEE
+420 KEGLKSMDFKGLKEA

-476 EWICEKLKSVK
+476 EWIREKLKSVK

-509 NILVGSRTF
+509 NILVGSRAF

-572 AIKKDLKPN
+572 AVKDKLKPN

-596 SLEAILKIQKE
+596 SLEAILKFQKE
-607 SENKGENRG
+607 SENGGENRG
-616 SWREIKLEKTPI
+616 SWHEIKLEKTPI

-645 KISPSAS
+645 EISPSAS

-679 EIYDPKDYTLLK
+679 EIYDPKDYELLK
-691 EMIQTA
+691 EM
-697 HFKKVPTWHYKDL
+697 
-710 DHMISEI
+710 
-717 KGKKGYTLLKDL
+717 

-743 KDLDH
+743 KDLDY

-762 VPKDEFNALDS
+762 VPKDEFNALDN

-781 IKVRADKKEELIQT
+781 VKVKADKKEKLIQT

-806 KETLRIKIAQ
+806 KN
-816 GEIDPYDTEKHKQ
+816 KQ
-829 DKTFKVDEAE
+829 DRTFKVDDAE

-857 DWLKHVVKVE
+857 DWLKHVVKVK

-877 KIVETLQENYD
+877 KITETLQENYD

-896 EHLDNLFIPYFNNA
+896 EHLDNLFIPYIDNA
-910 AERKFFPDFIFW
+910 TERHFFPDFIFW

-952 LFKDKIFNPKND
+952 LFEDKVFNPKDD

-988 DWIKEG
+988 LWIEKGKLEYFFLD
-994 ELKDFFLKQLA
+994 LKD

>member
-1 MAKKKDVTT
+1 M
-10 DNEIFVAQKLAE
+10 
-22 DELNINEINKP
+22 
-33 LEMLDFKSFD
+33 
-43 NNKDLLD
+43 
-50 YQQQALI
+50 
-57 NAFRMLVAYFRDFKE
+57 
-72 NKKEFYAFYQKHYSF
+72 
-87 AHCDFAKKKLNPLL
+87 
-101 KSHFKVENHC
+101 
-111 VSFENFINRLA
+111 
-122 FYMATGSGKTI
+122 
-133 VIIKLVELLSV
+133 
-144 AIRMGLIPK
+144 
-153 KNIMF
+153 
-158 FSANEHLIKQFEKE
+158 
-172 IEKYN
+172 
-177 RNKDY
+177 
-182 FKQIDFKNLKSV
+182 
-194 TNKDFHHAPKN
+194 
-205 SFIEKIALFYYRA
+205 
-218 DLMSDEESKENLL
+218 
-231 NYKDYWDN
+231 
-239 GENYVILDEAH
+239 
-250 KGNKTE
+250 
-256 SKRQAIFSLL
+256 
-266 SLKGFLFNFS
+266 
-276 ATFTEE
+276 
-282 SDLITAVYN
+282 YN

-392 KDDLLEELKNP
+392 KDELLEEIEKP

-408 DDKDKGYKVNVF
+408 DGKDQNYKIEVF
-420 KESLKSMDFKGLKEE
+420 KEGLKSMDFKGLKEE
-435 VFYASNGHIEVIINP
+435 VFYANNGHIEVIINP
-450 KNNQEIAFKLNT
+450 QNNQEIAFKLNT
-462 SDKVFCLIRIGDIT
+462 SDKVFCLIKIGDIT

-509 NILVGSRTF
+509 NILVGSRAF

-572 AIKKDLKPN
+572 AIKKDLKPH

-596 SLEAILKIQKE
+596 SLEAILKFQKE
-607 SENKGENRG
+607 SKNGGENRG

-628 KHALFVPCYR
+628 KHDLFVPCYR

-645 KISPSAS
+645 KIPQSAS
-652 FKMSEKNFKDLKEYF
+652 FKMSEKNFKDLKEHF

-679 EIYDPKDYTLLK
+679 EIYNSKDYELLK
-691 EMIQTA
+691 DMIQKE

-710 DHMISEI
+710 DC
-717 KGKKGYTLLKDL
+717 
-729 IQTAHFKKVSTWHY
+729 
-743 KDLDH
+743 

-762 VPKDEFNALDS
+762 VPKDEFNALDN

-781 IKVRADKKEELIQT
+781 IKVRADKEEALIKT

-806 KETLRIKIAQ
+806 KETLIKKIAQ
-816 GEIDPYDTEKHKQ
+816 GEIDPYDAEKHKQ
-829 DKTFKVDEAE
+829 NKTFEVDGAE

-867 SESDFLEELL
+867 SEIDFLKELQETETI
-877 KIVETLQENYD
+877 KTLQENYD

-896 EHLDNLFIPYFNNA
+896 EHLDNLFIPYFNSVT
-910 AERKFFPDFIFW
+910 EKRFFPDFIFW
-922 LQKGGTQIICFIDP
+922 LQKGDTQIVCFIDP
-936 KGSKHTD
+936 KGITYAD
-943 YEHKADAYQ
+943 YEHKADAYK

-964 PNLKIKV
+964 PHFKIKV
-971 VLKFYGDKDD
+971 VLKFYGNKDKVAD
-981 VGERYRD
+981 GYRD
-988 DWIKEG
+988 YWIKKG
-994 ELKDFFLKQLA
+994 KLNDFFLTLKG

>member
-1 MAKKKDVTT
+1 MAKKKQEIRN
-10 DNEIFVAQKLAE
+10 NEIFVAQKLAE
-22 DELNINEINKP
+22 DELNINEINEP

-43 NNKDLLD
+43 NNKELLD

-57 NAFRMLVAYFRDFKE
+57 NAFRVLVAYFRDFKE

-87 AHCDFAKKKLNPLL
+87 ANCDFAKKKLNPLL
-101 KSHFKVENHC
+101 KSHFKVENQR

-182 FKQIDFKNLKSV
+182 SKQIDFKDLKSV
-194 TNKDFHHAPKN
+194 TNKDFYRAPKD
-205 SFIEKIALFYYRA
+205 FFQKIALFYYRA
-218 DLMSDEESKENLL
+218 DLMNDEGKENLL
-231 NYKDYWDN
+231 DYKDCWDN

-342 KRHQTEGYFYDP
+342 KRHKTEGYFYDP

-359 THSVNVKNSD
+359 THSVNVENSD

-408 DDKDKGYKVNVF
+408 GNKDKDYKVKVF

-435 VFYASNGHIEVIINP
+435 VFYANNGHIEVIINP

-509 NILVGSRTF
+509 NILVGSRAF

-572 AIKKDLKPN
+572 AIKEKLKPN

-596 SLEAILKIQKE
+596 SLEAILKFQKE

-616 SWREIKLEKTPI
+616 SWREIKLEKTRME
-628 KHALFVPCYR
+628 HDLFVPCYR

-679 EIYDPKDYTLLK
+679 EIYDPKDYELLK
-691 EMIQTA
+691 EM
-697 HFKKVPTWHYKDL
+697 
-710 DHMISEI
+710 
-717 KGKKGYTLLKDL
+717 

-743 KDLDH
+743 KDLDY

-762 VPKDEFNALDS
+762 VPKDEFNALDN

-781 IKVRADKKEELIQT
+781 VKVRADKKEKLIQT

-806 KETLRIKIAQ
+806 KETLRTKIAQ
-816 GEIDPYDTEKHKQ
+816 GEIDIDNIDKHKQ
-829 DKTFKVDEAE
+829 NKTFKVDDAE

-857 DWLKHVVKVE
+857 DWLKHVVKVK

-877 KIVETLQENYD
+877 KITETLQENYD

-896 EHLDNLFIPYFNNA
+896 EHLDNLFIPYIDNGA
-910 AERKFFPDFIFW
+910 TERKFFPDFIFW
-922 LQKGGTQIICFIDP
+922 LQKGNTQIICFIDP

-943 YEHKADAYQ
+943 YEHKADAYK
-952 LFKDKIFNPKND
+952 LFKDKVFNPKDN

-971 VLKFYGDKDD
+971 VLKFYGDKDG

>member
-1 MAKKKDVTT
+1 MAKKKDLTT

-22 DELNINEINKP
+22 EELNTNEINNP

-43 NNKDLLD
+43 SHKELLD

-57 NAFRMLVAYFRDFKE
+57 NAFRMLIAYFRDFKE
-72 NKKEFYAFYQKHYSF
+72 DKKEFYAFYQKHYSF
-87 AHCDFAKKKLNPLL
+87 ANCDFAKKKLNHLL
-101 KSHFKVENHC
+101 KNSFKVENHC
-111 VSFENFINRLA
+111 VRFENFINRLA

-144 AIRMGLIPK
+144 AMGMGLIPK

-182 FKQIDFKNLKSV
+182 SKQIDFKNLKSV
-194 TNKDFHHAPKN
+194 KNKDFYHASKD
-205 SFIEKIALFYYRA
+205 FFQKITLFYYRA
-218 DLMSDEESKENLL
+218 DLMNDEESKENLL
-231 NYKDYWDN
+231 NYKDCWDN

-342 KRHQTEGYFYDP
+342 KRYKTEGYFHDP

-359 THSVNVKNSD
+359 THSVNVENSD

-378 RVIENDDGSDFLKA
+378 RVIENDDESDFLKA

-408 DDKDKGYKVNVF
+408 DGKDQNYKIKVF
-420 KESLKSMDFKGLKEE
+420 KEGLNDMDFKGLKEE
-435 VFYASNGHIEVIINP
+435 VFYANNGHIEVIINP

-476 EWICEKLKSVK
+476 EWIHEKLKSVK

-509 NILVGSRTF
+509 NILVGSRAF

-572 AIKKDLKPN
+572 AIKDRLKPN

-596 SLEAILKIQKE
+596 SLEAILKFQKE
-607 SENKGENRG
+607 SENKSENRG

-628 KHALFVPCYR
+628 THALFVPCYR

-667 HLMSEKHFILKH
+667 RLMSEKHFILKH
-679 EIYDPKDYTLLK
+679 EIYDPKD
-691 EMIQTA
+691 
-697 HFKKVPTWHYKDL
+697 
-710 DHMISEI
+710 
-717 KGKKGYTLLKDL
+717 YTLLKDL

-743 KDLDH
+743 KDLDY

-762 VPKDEFNALDS
+762 VPKDEFNALDN

-781 IKVRADKKEELIQT
+781 VKVRADKKEKLIQT

-806 KETLRIKIAQ
+806 KE
-816 GEIDPYDTEKHKQ
+816 KHKQ
-829 DKTFKVDEAE
+829 DRTFKVDEAE

-857 DWLKHVVKVE
+857 NWLKHVVKVK

-877 KIVETLQENYD
+877 KITETLQENYD

-896 EHLDNLFIPYFNNA
+896 EHLDNLFIPYIDNGA
-910 AERKFFPDFIFW
+910 TERKFFPDFIFW
-922 LQKGGTQIICFIDP
+922 LEKGGTQIICFIDP

-943 YEHKADAYQ
+943 YEHKADAYK
-952 LFKDKIFNPKND
+952 LFKDKIFNPKDD
-964 PNLKIKV
+964 PNFKIKV
-971 VLKFYGDKDD
+971 VLKFYGNKDD

>member
-1 MAKKKDVTT
+1 MAKKKDLTT
-10 DNEIFVAQKLAE
+10 HNEIFVAQKLAE
-22 DELNINEINKP
+22 DELNTNEINEP
-33 LEMLDFKSFD
+33 LERLDFKSFD
-43 NNKDLLD
+43 SNKELLD

-72 NKKEFYAFYQKHYSF
+72 NKKEFYAFYQEHYSF
-87 AHCDFAKKKLNPLL
+87 ANCDFTNKKLNHLL
-101 KSHFKVENHC
+101 KSHFKVENQR

-158 FSANEHLIKQFEKE
+158 FSANENLIKQFEKE

-177 RNKDY
+177 RGKD
-182 FKQIDFKNLKSV
+182 FSKQIDFKNLKSV
-194 TNKDFHHAPKN
+194 TNKDFHRAPKD
-205 SFIEKIALFYYRA
+205 FFEKIALFYYRA
-218 DLMSDEESKENLL
+218 DLMNDEESKENLL

-250 KGNKTE
+250 KGNKSE

-282 SDLITAVYN
+282 SDLITSVYN

-342 KRHQTEGYFYDP
+342 KRYKVEGYFYDP

-378 RVIENDDGSDFLKA
+378 RVIENDDESDFVKA
-392 KDDLLEELKNP
+392 KEDLLEELKNP

-408 DDKDKGYKVNVF
+408 DGKDKDYKIKVF
-420 KESLKSMDFKGLKEE
+420 KEGLKSMDFKGLKEE
-435 VFYASNGHIEVIINP
+435 VFYANSGHIEVIINP

-462 SDKVFCLIRIGDIT
+462 SDKVFCLIKIGDIT
-476 EWICEKLKSVK
+476 EWIYEKLKSVK

-518 DTGWDSTRPSVILFL
+518 ETGWDSTRPSVILFL

-572 AIKKDLKPN
+572 AVKDDLKPN
-581 AAMLETLFVIPTNHA
+581 AAMLETLFVIATK
-596 SLEAILKIQKE
+596 SESVKAILDLKE
-607 SENKGENRG
+607 ESSDP
-616 SWREIKLEKTPI
+616 SWCEVELEKTHI
-628 KHALFVPCYR
+628 EHALFVPCYQE
-638 KEQTNAL
+638 KPIKATDLE
-645 KISPSAS
+645 SGS
-652 FKMSEKNFKDLKEYF
+652 FKMSEKNFKDLKEHF

-679 EIYDPKDYTLLK
+679 EIYDPKDY
-691 EMIQTA
+691 E
-697 HFKKVPTWHYKDL
+697 
-710 DHMISEI
+710 
-717 KGKKGYTLLKDL
+717 LLKDL
-729 IQTAHFKKVSTWHY
+729 IQTKRFEIELNWHY
-743 KDLDH
+743 KDLDNL
-748 MISEIKGKL
+748 ISILKKRL
-757 YPNQK
+757 YLNQK
-762 VPKDEFNALDS
+762 VPKDEFNALDN

-781 IKVRADKKEELIQT
+781 IKVKASKKEALMKT
-795 IQEVKEYAPLD
+795 IQEVKEYTPL
-806 KETLRIKIAQ
+806 
-816 GEIDPYDTEKHKQ
+816 DTEKHKQ
-829 DKTFKVDEAE
+829 NKTFEVGGAE

-867 SESDFLEELL
+867 SEIDFLKELQ
-877 KIVETLQENYD
+877 KTETIKTLQENYD

-896 EHLDNLFIPYFNNA
+896 EHLDNLFIPYFNGTT
-910 AERKFFPDFIFW
+910 ERKFFPDFIFW

-936 KGSKHTD
+936 KGTEHTSSQR
-943 YEHKADAYQ
+943 KAVWYKK
-952 LFKDKIFNPKND
+952 LFKDKVFNPKDD

-971 VLKFYGDKDD
+971 VLKFYGDKDK
-981 VGERYRD
+981 VVEGRD
-988 DWIKEG
+988 YWIKKG
-994 ELKDFFLKQLA
+994 ELKDFFLDLKDWPDFIERG

>member
-1 MAKKKDVTT
+1 MAKKKQEIRN
-10 DNEIFVAQKLAE
+10 NEIFVAQKLAE
-22 DELNINEINKP
+22 EELDTNEINEP
-33 LEMLDFKSFD
+33 LERLDFKSFD
-43 NNKDLLD
+43 SNKELLD

-57 NAFRMLVAYFRDFKE
+57 NAFRMLIAYFRDFKE

-87 AHCDFAKKKLNPLL
+87 ANCDFAKKKLHPLL

-158 FSANEHLIKQFEKE
+158 FSANEHLIKQFKKE

-177 RNKDY
+177 RNKD
-182 FKQIDFKNLKSV
+182 FSKQIDFKSLKSV
-194 TNKDFHHAPKN
+194 THKDFHHAPKDF
-205 SFIEKIALFYYRA
+205 FIEKIALFYYRA
-218 DLMSDEESKENLL
+218 DLMNDEESKENLL
-231 NYKDYWDN
+231 NYKDCWDN

-312 NLNAFKELKDL
+312 NLIAFKELKDL

-342 KRHQTEGYFYDP
+342 KRHKTEGYFYDP

-359 THSVNVKNSD
+359 THSVNVENSD

-378 RVIENDDGSDFLKA
+378 RVIENDNEGDFLKA
-392 KDDLLEELKNP
+392 KEDLSEELKNP

-408 DDKDKGYKVNVF
+408 DDKDKGYKVKVF
-420 KESLKSMDFKGLKEE
+420 KESLNDMDFKGLKEE
-435 VFYASNGHIEVIINP
+435 VFYANSGHIEVIINP

-476 EWICEKLKSVK
+476 EWIREKLKSVK

-509 NILVGSRTF
+509 NILVGSRAF

-551 GVRIESVKN
+551 GVRIESIKN

-581 AAMLETLFVIPTNHA
+581 AAMLETLFVIATK
-596 SLEAILKIQKE
+596 SESVKAILDLKE
-607 SENKGENRG
+607 ESSDP
-616 SWREIKLEKTPI
+616 SWCEVELEETPI
-628 KHALFVPCYR
+628 EHALFVPCYQE
-638 KEQTNAL
+638 KSIKATDLQ
-645 KISPSAS
+645 SGS
-652 FKMSEKNFKDLKEYF
+652 FKMSAKNFKDLKEYF

-679 EIYDPKDYTLLK
+679 EIYNLKDYAVLK
-691 EMIQTA
+691 DLIQTKR
-697 HFKKVPTWHYKDL
+697 FEIELNWHYKDL
-710 DHMISEI
+710 D
-717 KGKKGYTLLKDL
+717 DL
-729 IQTAHFKKVSTWHY
+729 ISILKKR
-743 KDLDH
+743 
-748 MISEIKGKL
+748 L
-757 YPNQK
+757 YLNQK

-781 IKVRADKKEELIQT
+781 VKVRADKKEELVKK

-806 KETLRIKIAQ
+806 
-816 GEIDPYDTEKHKQ
+816 TEKHKQ
-829 DKTFKVDEAE
+829 DRTFKVDEAE

-857 DWLKHVVKVE
+857 DWLKHVVKVK

-877 KIVETLQENYD
+877 KITETLQENYD

-896 EHLDNLFIPYFNNA
+896 EHLDNLFIPYIDNSTG
-910 AERKFFPDFIFW
+910 ERKFFPDFIFW
-922 LQKGGTQIICFIDP
+922 LQKGNTQIICFIDP
-936 KGSKHTD
+936 KGSKRTD

-952 LFKDKIFNPKND
+952 LFKDKVFSSKDD

-971 VLKFYGDKDD
+971 VLKFYGDKDE

>member
-1 MAKKKDVTT
+1 
-10 DNEIFVAQKLAE
+10 
-22 DELNINEINKP
+22 
-33 LEMLDFKSFD
+33 
-43 NNKDLLD
+43 
-50 YQQQALI
+50 
-57 NAFRMLVAYFRDFKE
+57 MLVAYFRDFKGS
-72 NKKEFYAFYQKHYSF
+72 KKEFYAFYQEHYSF
-87 AHCDFAKKKLNPLL
+87 AHCDFTNKKLNPLL
-101 KSHFKVENHC
+101 KSHFKVENQRM
-111 VSFENFINRLA
+111 SFENFINRLA

-144 AIRMGLIPK
+144 AMGMGLIPK

-158 FSANEHLIKQFEKE
+158 FSANENLIKQFEKE

-177 RNKDY
+177 RGKD
-182 FKQIDFKNLKSV
+182 FSKQIDFKNLKKV
-194 TNKDFHHAPKN
+194 THQDFHRAPKD
-205 SFIEKIALFYYRA
+205 SFIKQIALFYYRA

-250 KGNKTE
+250 KGNKSE

-282 SDLITAVYN
+282 SDLITSVYN

-312 NLNAFKELKDL
+312 NLNAFKDSKDL

-342 KRHQTEGYFYDP
+342 KRYKTEGYFHDP

-369 AEIFFKTLA
+369 AEIFFKTLV
-378 RVIENDDGSDFLKA
+378 RVIENDDGNDFIKA
-392 KDDLLEELKNP
+392 KEDLLEEIKDP

-408 DDKDKGYKVNVF
+408 ANKDKDYKLKVF
-420 KESLKSMDFKGLKEE
+420 KEGLKSMDFKGLKEE
-435 VFYASNGHIEVIINP
+435 VFYANSGHIEVIINP

-462 SDKVFCLIRIGDIT
+462 SDKVFCLIKIGDIT
-476 EWICEKLKSVK
+476 EWICKKLKSVK

-494 FKEESYFSQIDKSSI
+494 FKEESYFSQIDRSSI

-518 DTGWDSTRPSVILFL
+518 ETGWDSTRPSVILFL

-572 AIKKDLKPN
+572 SIKKSLKPN

-607 SENKGENRG
+607 SENRGEDRG

-628 KHALFVPCYR
+628 EHDLFVPCYR
-638 KEQTNAL
+638 KEPTNIL
-645 KISPSAS
+645 KIPENAS

-667 HLMSEKHFILKH
+667 NLMSEKHFILKH
-679 EIYDPKDYTLLK
+679 EIYDPKDYATLK
-691 EMIQTA
+691 EMIQ
-697 HFKKVPTWHYKDL
+697 KV
-710 DHMISEI
+710 
-717 KGKKGYTLLKDL
+717 
-729 IQTAHFKKVSTWHY
+729 HFKKVSTWHY
-743 KDLDH
+743 KDLDY
-748 MISEIKGKL
+748 MIAEIKGKL

-781 IKVRADKKEELIQT
+781 IKVKADKQEALIKT
-795 IQEVKEYAPLD
+795 IQEVEEHAPLD

-816 GEIDPYDTEKHKQ
+816 GEIDPYDAEKHKQ
-829 DKTFKVDEAE
+829 DKIFKVDDAE

-849 PLIKAKNC
+849 PLIKAKDC
-857 DWLKHVVKVE
+857 DWLKHVVKVK
-867 SESDFLEELL
+867 SEIDFLQELQDQETT
-877 KIVETLQENYD
+877 KTLQANYD

-896 EHLDNLFIPYFNNA
+896 EHLDNLFIPYINDA
-910 AERKFFPDFIFW
+910 AERRFFPDFIFW
-922 LQKGGTQIICFIDP
+922 LQKGDTQIICFIDP
-936 KGSKHTD
+936 KGTIISD
-943 YEHKADAYQ
+943 YQHKADAYK
-952 LFKDKIFNPKND
+952 LFKDKIFNPKNN
-964 PNLKIKV
+964 PHFKIKV
-971 VLKFYGDKDD
+971 VLKFYGDKDN
-981 VGERYRD
+981 VGDNYRD
-988 DWIKEG
+988 YWIQKG
-994 ELKDFFLKQLA
+994 KLNDFFLTLKD

>member
-1 MAKKKDVTT
+1 MAKKKDLTT

-22 DELNINEINKP
+22 EELNTNEINEP
-33 LEMLDFKSFD
+33 LERLDFKSFD
-43 NNKDLLD
+43 NNKELLD

-57 NAFRMLVAYFRDFKE
+57 NAFRVLIAYFRDFKE

-87 AHCDFAKKKLNPLL
+87 ANCDFAKKKLNPLL

-111 VSFENFINRLA
+111 VRFENFINRLA

-177 RNKDY
+177 RGKDY
-182 FKQIDFKNLKSV
+182 FKQIDFKSLKSV

-205 SFIEKIALFYYRA
+205 FLMKKIALFYYRA
-218 DLMSDEESKENLL
+218 DLMNDEESKENLL

-250 KGNKTE
+250 KGNKSE

-323 NDREKEIAL
+323 
-332 LKALLLLGMQ
+332 
-342 KRHQTEGYFYDP
+342 KRYQTEGYFYDP

-408 DDKDKGYKVNVF
+408 DGKDKEKEYKIKVF
-420 KESLKSMDFKGLKEE
+420 KESLNRLDFKGLKEE
-435 VFYASNGHIEVIINP
+435 VFYANNGHIEVIINP

-462 SDKVFCLIRIGDIT
+462 SDKVFCLIKIGDIT
-476 EWICEKLKSVK
+476 KWICEKLKSVK

-494 FKEESYFSQIDKSSI
+494 FKEESYFSQINESSI

-518 DTGWDSTRPSVILFL
+518 ETGWDSTRPSVILFL

-572 AIKKDLKPN
+572 AIKEKLKPN

-596 SLEAILKIQKE
+596 SLEAILKFQKE

-679 EIYDPKDYTLLK
+679 EIYNPKD
-691 EMIQTA
+691 
-697 HFKKVPTWHYKDL
+697 
-710 DHMISEI
+710 
-717 KGKKGYTLLKDL
+717 YTLLKDL

-743 KDLDH
+743 KDLDY

-762 VPKDEFNALDS
+762 VPKDEFNALDN

-781 IKVRADKKEELIQT
+781 VKVKADKKEKLIQT

-806 KETLRIKIAQ
+806 KETLRTKIAQ

-829 DKTFKVDEAE
+829 DKTFKVDGAE

-857 DWLKHVVKVE
+857 DWLKHVVKVK

-877 KIVETLQENYD
+877 KITETLQENYD

-896 EHLDNLFIPYFNNA
+896 EHLDNLFIPYIDNA
-910 AERKFFPDFIFW
+910 TERRFFPDFIFW
-922 LQKGGTQIICFIDP
+922 LEKGSTQIICFIDP

-943 YEHKADAYQ
+943 YEHKADAYK
-952 LFKDKIFNPKND
+952 LFKDKVFSSKDD
-964 PNLKIKV
+964 PNFKIKV
-971 VLKFYGDKDD
+971 VLKFYGDKDG

-988 DWIKEG
+988 DWIKKG
-994 ELKDFFLKQLA
+994 KLNDFFLKQLA

>member
-1 MAKKKDVTT
+1 MAKKKDLTT

-22 DELNINEINKP
+22 EELNANEINDP

-43 NNKDLLD
+43 NNKELLD

-87 AHCDFAKKKLNPLL
+87 ANCDFAKKKLNPLL

-111 VSFENFINRLA
+111 VKFENFINRLA

-158 FSANEHLIKQFEKE
+158 FSANENLIKQFEKE

-182 FKQIDFKNLKSV
+182 SKQIDFKSLKSV
-194 TNKDFHHAPKN
+194 TNKDFYHASSN
-205 SFIEKIALFYYRA
+205 SLMKKIALFYYRA

-266 SLKGFLFNFS
+266 SQKGFLFNFS

-312 NLNAFKELKDL
+312 NLSAFKELKDL

-342 KRHQTEGYFYDP
+342 KRYRKEGYFHDP

-359 THSVNVKNSD
+359 THSVNVENSD

-392 KDDLLEELKNP
+392 KEDLLEELKNP

-408 DDKDKGYKVNVF
+408 GNGDKDYKIKVF
-420 KESLKSMDFKGLKEE
+420 KEGLKSMDFKGLKEA
-435 VFYASNGHIEVIINP
+435 VFHASNGHIEVIINP

-476 EWICEKLKSVK
+476 EWIREKLKSVK

-509 NILVGSRTF
+509 NILVGSRAF

-560 QRQRLAYLDIDE
+560 QRQRLAYLEIDE

-581 AAMLETLFVIPTNHA
+581 AAMLETLFVIATK
-596 SLEAILKIQKE
+596 SESVKAILDLKE
-607 SENKGENRG
+607 ESSDP
-616 SWREIKLEKTPI
+616 SWCEVELEETPI
-628 KHALFVPCYR
+628 EHALFVPCYQE
-638 KEQTNAL
+638 KSIKATDLE
-645 KISPSAS
+645 SGS
-652 FKMSEKNFKDLKEYF
+652 FKMSKKNFKDLKEYF
-667 HLMSEKHFILKH
+667 HFMSEKHFILKH
-679 EIYDPKDYTLLK
+679 EIYNPKDYAVLK
-691 EMIQTA
+691 DLIQTKR
-697 HFKKVPTWHYKDL
+697 FEIELNWHYKDL
-710 DHMISEI
+710 D
-717 KGKKGYTLLKDL
+717 DL
-729 IQTAHFKKVSTWHY
+729 ISILKKR
-743 KDLDH
+743 
-748 MISEIKGKL
+748 L
-757 YPNQK
+757 YLNQK
-762 VPKDEFNALDS
+762 VPKDEFNALDN

-781 IKVRADKKEELIQT
+781 IQVKADKKEKLIQT

-806 KETLRIKIAQ
+806 
-816 GEIDPYDTEKHKQ
+816 TEKHKQ
-829 DKTFKVDEAE
+829 NKTFKVDDAE

-857 DWLKHVVKVE
+857 DWLKHVVKVK

-877 KIVETLQENYD
+877 KITETLQENYD

-896 EHLDNLFIPYFNNA
+896 EHLDNLFIPYFNSA
-910 AERKFFPDFIFW
+910 TERRFFPDFIFW
-922 LQKGGTQIICFIDP
+922 LEKGGTQIICFIDP
-936 KGSKHTD
+936 KGTEHTSSLR
-943 YEHKADAYQ
+943 KAYWYKK

-971 VLKFYGDKDD
+971 VLKFYGDKDK
-981 VGERYRD
+981 VVEGRD
-988 DWIKEG
+988 LWIKKG

>member
-1 MAKKKDVTT
+1 MAKKKDLTSY
-10 DNEIFVAQKLAE
+10 NEIFVAQKLAE
-22 DELNINEINKP
+22 DELNTNEINEP
-33 LEMLDFKSFD
+33 LERLDFKSFD
-43 NNKDLLD
+43 NNKELLD

-57 NAFRMLVAYFRDFKE
+57 NAFRMLVAYFRDFKGS
-72 NKKEFYAFYQKHYSF
+72 KKEFYAFYQERYSF
-87 AHCDFAKKKLNPLL
+87 ANCDFTNKKLNSLL
-101 KSHFKVENHC
+101 KSHFKVENKR

-158 FSANEHLIKQFEKE
+158 FSANENLIKQFEKE

-177 RNKDY
+177 RGKD
-182 FKQIDFKNLKSV
+182 FSKQIDFKNLKKV
-194 TNKDFHHAPKN
+194 THKDFHRTPKG
-205 SFIEKIALFYYRA
+205 FFEKIALFYYRA
-218 DLMSDEESKENLL
+218 DLMNDEESKENLL

-250 KGNKTE
+250 KGNKSE

-291 LSVGEW
+291 LSVDEW

-342 KRHQTEGYFYDP
+342 KRYKTEGYFHDP

-378 RVIENDDGSDFLKA
+378 RVIENDDGNDFLKA
-392 KDDLLEELKNP
+392 KEDLLEEIKNP

-408 DDKDKGYKVNVF
+408 DDKDKDYKVKVF

-435 VFYASNGHIEVIINP
+435 VFYANSGHIEVIINP

-462 SDKVFCLIRIGDIT
+462 SDKVFCLIKIGDIT

-518 DTGWDSTRPSVILFL
+518 ETGWDSTRPSVILFL

-572 AIKKDLKPN
+572 AIKKSLKPN

-596 SLEAILKIQKE
+596 SLDAILTIQKE
-607 SENKGENRG
+607 NENRGENRG
-616 SWREIKLEKTPI
+616 SWREITLEKTPI
-628 KHALFVPCYR
+628 KHDLFVPCYR
-638 KEQTNAL
+638 KKQTSITEL
-645 KISPSAS
+645 PESAS

-667 HLMSEKHFILKH
+667 NLMSEKHFILKH
-679 EIYDPKDYTLLK
+679 EIYDPKDYATLK
-691 EMIQTA
+691 DMIQQA
-697 HFKKVPTWHYKDL
+697 HV
-710 DHMISEI
+710 
-717 KGKKGYTLLKDL
+717 
-729 IQTAHFKKVSTWHY
+729 KKVSTWHY
-743 KDLDH
+743 KDLDY

-762 VPKDEFNALDS
+762 VPKDEFNALDN

-781 IKVRADKKEELIQT
+781 IKVKADKQEALIKT
-795 IQEVKEYAPLD
+795 IQEVKEHVPLD
-806 KETLRIKIAQ
+806 KETLRKKIAQ
-816 GEIDPYDTEKHKQ
+816 GEIDPDDAEKHKQ
-829 DKTFKVDEAE
+829 DKTFEVDGAE

-867 SESDFLEELL
+867 SEIDFLKELQDRETT
-877 KIVETLQENYD
+877 KTLQENYD

-896 EHLDNLFIPYFNNA
+896 EHLDNLFIPYFNSA
-910 AERKFFPDFIFW
+910 AERHFFPDFIFW
-922 LQKGGTQIICFIDP
+922 LQKGDTQIICFIDP
-936 KGSKHTD
+936 KGTKIAE
-943 YEHKADAYQ
+943 YQHKADWYKK

-964 PNLKIKV
+964 PHFKIKV

-981 VGERYRD
+981 VGDKYKD
-988 DWIKEG
+988 DWIQKDK
-994 ELKDFFLKQLA
+994 LKDFFLTLPKFIERG

>member
-1 MAKKKDVTT
+1 MAKKKDLTSY
-10 DNEIFVAQKLAE
+10 NEIFVAQKLAE
-22 DELNINEINKP
+22 EKLNTNEINEP
-33 LEMLDFKSFD
+33 LERLDFKSFD
-43 NNKDLLD
+43 SNKELLD

-57 NAFRMLVAYFRDFKE
+57 NAFRMLTAYFKDFKE
-72 NKKEFYAFYQKHYSF
+72 SKKAFYAFYQERYSF
-87 AHCDFAKKKLNPLL
+87 ANCDFTNKKLNPLL
-101 KSHFKVENHC
+101 KAYFKVENHC

-177 RNKDY
+177 RGKD
-182 FKQIDFKNLKSV
+182 FSKQIDFKNLKKV
-194 TNKDFHHAPKN
+194 THKDFHRAPKD
-205 SFIEKIALFYYRA
+205 SFIKQIALFYYRA
-218 DLMSDEESKENLL
+218 DLMSDEESNENLL

-250 KGNKTE
+250 KGNKSE

-312 NLNAFKELKDL
+312 NLSAFKDSKDL

-342 KRHQTEGYFYDP
+342 KRYKTEGYFHDP

-392 KDDLLEELKNP
+392 KEDLLEELKDP

-408 DDKDKGYKVNVF
+408 DDKDKDYKVKVF
-420 KESLKSMDFKGLKEE
+420 KEGLKSMDFKDLKEE
-435 VFYASNGHIEVIINP
+435 VFYASNGYIEVIINP

-462 SDKVFCLIRIGDIT
+462 SDKVFCLIKIGDIT

-518 DTGWDSTRPSVILFL
+518 ETGWDSTRPSVILFL

-581 AAMLETLFVIPTNHA
+581 AAMLETLFVIATK
-596 SLEAILKIQKE
+596 SESVKAILDFQKE
-607 SENKGENRG
+607 SENRGEDREA
-616 SWREIKLEKTPI
+616 WREITLEKTPI
-628 KHALFVPCYR
+628 KHDLFVPCYR
-638 KEQTNAL
+638 KEPTSILELPEN
-645 KISPSAS
+645 AS

-667 HLMSEKHFILKH
+667 NLMSEKHFILKH
-679 EIYDPKDYTLLK
+679 EIYDPKDYAQLK
-691 EMIQTA
+691 DMIQ
-697 HFKKVPTWHYKDL
+697 K
-710 DHMISEI
+710 
-717 KGKKGYTLLKDL
+717 
-729 IQTAHFKKVSTWHY
+729 AHFKKVSTWNY
-743 KDLDH
+743 KDLDY

-762 VPKDEFNALDS
+762 VPKDEFNALDN

-781 IKVRADKKEELIQT
+781 IKVKANKQEALIKT
-795 IQEVKEYAPLD
+795 IQEVKE
-806 KETLRIKIAQ
+806 
-816 GEIDPYDTEKHKQ
+816 H
-829 DKTFKVDEAE
+829 DKTFKVDDAE

-849 PLIKAKNC
+849 PLIKAKDC

-867 SESDFLEELL
+867 SEIDFLQELQDQETT
-877 KIVETLQENYD
+877 KTLQENYD

-896 EHLDNLFIPYFNNA
+896 EHLDNLFIPYIDGA
-910 AERKFFPDFIFW
+910 AERRFFPDFIFW
-922 LQKGGTQIICFIDP
+922 LQKGDTQIICFIDP
-936 KGSKHTD
+936 KGTKISD
-943 YEHKADAYQ
+943 YQHKADAYK
-952 LFKDKIFNPKND
+952 LFKDKVFHPKDD
-964 PNLKIKV
+964 PHFKIKV

-981 VGERYRD
+981 VGDKYKD
-988 DWIKEG
+988 DWIQKDK
-994 ELKDFFLKQLA
+994 LKDFFLTLWPKFIERG

>member
-1 MAKKKDVTT
+1 MAKKKDLTSY
-10 DNEIFVAQKLAE
+10 NEIFVAQKLAE
-22 DELNINEINKP
+22 EELNTNEINEP
-33 LEMLDFKSFD
+33 LERLDFKSFD
-43 NNKDLLD
+43 GNKELLD

-72 NKKEFYAFYQKHYSF
+72 NKKEFYAFYQEHYSF
-87 AHCDFAKKKLNPLL
+87 AHCDFTHKKLNPLL
-101 KSHFKVENHC
+101 KGYFKVENHC

-158 FSANEHLIKQFEKE
+158 FSANENLIKQFEKE

-177 RNKDY
+177 RGKD
-182 FKQIDFKNLKSV
+182 FSKQIDFKNLKKV
-194 TNKDFHHAPKN
+194 THKDFHRAPKD
-205 SFIEKIALFYYRA
+205 FFEKIALFYYRA

-250 KGNKTE
+250 KGNKSE

-282 SDLITAVYN
+282 SDLITSVYN

-312 NLNAFKELKDL
+312 NLNAFKDLKDL

-342 KRHQTEGYFYDP
+342 KRYKTEGYFYDP

-378 RVIENDDGSDFLKA
+378 RVIENDDGNDFLKA
-392 KDDLLEELKNP
+392 KEDLLEEIKDP

-408 DDKDKGYKVNVF
+408 ANKDKDYKVKIF
-420 KESLKSMDFKGLKEE
+420 KEGLKSMDFKGLKEE
-435 VFYASNGHIEVIINP
+435 VFYANSGHIEVIINP

-518 DTGWDSTRPSVILFL
+518 ETGWDSTRPSVILFL

-607 SENKGENRG
+607 SENRGENRG
-616 SWREIKLEKTPI
+616 SWREITLEKTPI
-628 KHALFVPCYR
+628 EHKLFVPCYR
-638 KEQTNAL
+638 KEPTSIL
-645 KISPSAS
+645 KIPESAS

-667 HLMSEKHFILKH
+667 NLMSEKHFILKH
-679 EIYDPKDYTLLK
+679 EIYDPKDYATLK
-691 EMIQTA
+691 DMIQ
-697 HFKKVPTWHYKDL
+697 K
-710 DHMISEI
+710 
-717 KGKKGYTLLKDL
+717 
-729 IQTAHFKKVSTWHY
+729 AHFKKVSTWHY
-743 KDLDH
+743 KDLDY

-762 VPKDEFNALDS
+762 VPKDEFNALDN
-773 EKIVHFKR
+773 EKIVHFKK
-781 IKVRADKKEELIQT
+781 IKVKADKQEALIKT
-795 IQEVKEYAPLD
+795 IQGVKEHVPLD
-806 KETLRIKIAQ
+806 KETLIKKIAQ
-816 GEIDPYDTEKHKQ
+816 GEIDPYDAEKHKQ
-829 DKTFKVDEAE
+829 NKTFKVDDAE

-849 PLIKAKNC
+849 PLIKAKDC
-857 DWLKHVVKVE
+857 DWLKHVVKVK
-867 SESDFLEELL
+867 SEIDFLQELQDQETT
-877 KIVETLQENYD
+877 KTLQENYD

-896 EHLDNLFIPYFNNA
+896 EHLDNLFIPYINNV
-910 AERKFFPDFIFW
+910 AERRFFPDFIFW
-922 LQKGGTQIICFIDP
+922 LQKGDTQIICFIDP
-936 KGSKHTD
+936 KGIIISD
-943 YEHKADAYQ
+943 YQLKADAYK

-964 PNLKIKV
+964 PNFKIKV
-971 VLKFYGDKDD
+971 VLKFYGDKDR
-981 VGERYRD
+981 VGDNYRD
-988 DWIKEG
+988 YWIQKG
-994 ELKDFFLKQLA
+994 KLNDFFLTLKD

>member
-1 MAKKKDVTT
+1 MAKKKDLTSY
-10 DNEIFVAQKLAE
+10 NEIFVAQKLAE
-22 DELNINEINKP
+22 DELNTNEINEP

-43 NNKDLLD
+43 SNKELLD

-57 NAFRMLVAYFRDFKE
+57 NAFRMLVAYFRDFKGS
-72 NKKEFYAFYQKHYSF
+72 KKAFYAFYQEHYSF
-87 AHCDFAKKKLNPLL
+87 ANCDFTNKKLNPLL
-101 KSHFKVENHC
+101 KNYFKVENQC

-158 FSANEHLIKQFEKE
+158 FSANENLIKQFEKE

-177 RNKDY
+177 RGKDY
-182 FKQIDFKNLKSV
+182 SKQIDFKSLKSV
-194 TNKDFHHAPKN
+194 THKDFHHAPKD
-205 SFIEKIALFYYRA
+205 FFEKITLFYYRA
-218 DLMSDEESKENLL
+218 DLMDDKESKENLL

-250 KGNKTE
+250 KGNKSE

-266 SLKGFLFNFS
+266 ALKGFLFNFS

-312 NLNAFKELKDL
+312 NLSVFKDLKDL
-323 NDREKEIAL
+323 NDREKKIAL

-342 KRHQTEGYFYDP
+342 KRYKTEGYFHDP

-359 THSVNVKNSD
+359 THSVNVENSD

-378 RVIENDDGSDFLKA
+378 HVIENDDESDFLKA
-392 KDDLLEELKNP
+392 KEDLLEELKDP

-408 DDKDKGYKVNVF
+408 GNKDKDYKVKVF
-420 KESLKSMDFKGLKEE
+420 KEGLKSMDFKGLKEE
-435 VFYASNGHIEVIINP
+435 VFYASNGYIEVIINP

-518 DTGWDSTRPSVILFL
+518 ETGWDSTRPSVILFL

-560 QRQRLAYLDIDE
+560 QRQRLAYLEIDPSIKE
-572 AIKKDLKPN
+572 ALKPN
-581 AAMLETLFVIPTNHA
+581 AAMLETLFVIATK
-596 SLEAILKIQKE
+596 SESVKAILDFKKE

-616 SWREIKLEKTPI
+616 TWREIKLEKTPI

-638 KEQTNAL
+638 KEQTS
-645 KISPSAS
+645 ISELPENAS
-652 FKMSEKNFKDLKEYF
+652 FKMSGENFKDLQEYF
-667 HLMSEKHFILKH
+667 NLMSEKHFILKH
-679 EIYDPKDYTLLK
+679 EIYDPKDYAQLK
-691 EMIQTA
+691 NMIQ
-697 HFKKVPTWHYKDL
+697 KRIL
-710 DHMISEI
+710 
-717 KGKKGYTLLKDL
+717 
-729 IQTAHFKKVSTWHY
+729 KKVSTWHY
-743 KDLDH
+743 KDLDY

-781 IKVRADKKEELIQT
+781 IKVKASKKEELVKK

-806 KETLRIKIAQ
+806 KERKKIVQ

-829 DKTFKVDEAE
+829 NKTFEVDGAE

-857 DWLKHVVKVE
+857 DWLKHVVKVK

-877 KIVETLQENYD
+877 KITETLQENYD

-896 EHLDNLFIPYFNNA
+896 EHLDHLFIPYINNA

-936 KGSKHTD
+936 KGTEHTSGLR
-943 YEHKADAYQ
+943 KADLYK
-952 LFKDKIFNPKND
+952 LFKNKVFSSKND
-964 PNLKIKV
+964 PNFKIKV
-971 VLKFYGDKDD
+971 VLKFYGNKDRVPD
-981 VGERYRD
+981 NYRD
-988 DWIKEG
+988 LWIEKGKLE
-994 ELKDFFLKQLA
+994 DFFLTL

>member
-1 MAKKKDVTT
+1 MVRRHNGKEKDLTT
-10 DNEIFVAQKLAE
+10 HNEIFVAQKLAE
-22 DELNINEINKP
+22 DELNTNEINEP
-33 LEMLDFKSFD
+33 LERLDFKSFD
-43 NNKDLLD
+43 SNKELLD

-57 NAFRMLVAYFRDFKE
+57 NAFRMLVAYFRDFKGS
-72 NKKEFYAFYQKHYSF
+72 KKEFYTFYQEHYSF
-87 AHCDFAKKKLNPLL
+87 ANCDFTNKKLNHLL
-101 KSHFKVENHC
+101 KSHFKVKNQRM
-111 VSFENFINRLA
+111 SFENFINRLA

-144 AIRMGLIPK
+144 AMGMGLIPK

-158 FSANEHLIKQFEKE
+158 FSANENLIKQFEKE

-177 RNKDY
+177 RGKDY
-182 FKQIDFKNLKSV
+182 SKQIDFKNLKSV
-194 TNKDFHHAPKN
+194 THKDFHRAPKD
-205 SFIEKIALFYYRA
+205 FFEKITLFYYRA
-218 DLMSDEESKENLL
+218 DLMNDEESKENLL

-250 KGNKTE
+250 KGNKSE

-282 SDLITAVYN
+282 SDLITSVYN

-297 VKLGYGKESVLLKKN
+297 VKLGYGKESVLLNKN

-342 KRHQTEGYFYDP
+342 KRYKIKGYFHDP

-408 DDKDKGYKVNVF
+408 DGKDKEKEYKIEVF
-420 KESLKSMDFKGLKEE
+420 KEGLKSMDFKGLKEA

-518 DTGWDSTRPSVILFL
+518 ETGWDSTRPSVILFL

-581 AAMLETLFVIPTNHA
+581 AAILETLFVIPTNHA
-596 SLEAILKIQKE
+596 SLEAILKIQEE
-607 SENKGENRG
+607 SENRGENRG

-628 KHALFVPCYR
+628 EHALFVPCYR
-638 KEQTNAL
+638 KEPTSVLELPEN
-645 KISPSAS
+645 AS

-667 HLMSEKHFILKH
+667 NLMSEKHFILKH
-679 EIYDPKDYTLLK
+679 EIYDPKDYEQLK
-691 EMIQTA
+691 KMIQ
-697 HFKKVPTWHYKDL
+697 K
-710 DHMISEI
+710 
-717 KGKKGYTLLKDL
+717 
-729 IQTAHFKKVSTWHY
+729 AHFKKVSTWHY
-743 KDLDH
+743 KDLDY

-762 VPKDEFNALDS
+762 VPKDEFNALDN

-781 IKVRADKKEELIQT
+781 IKVKADKEEALIKT
-795 IQEVKEYAPLD
+795 IQEVKEHAPLD

-816 GEIDPYDTEKHKQ
+816 GEIDPYDAEKHKQ
-829 DKTFKVDEAE
+829 DKTFEVDGAE

-857 DWLKHVVKVE
+857 DWLKHVVKVK

-877 KIVETLQENYD
+877 KITETLQENYD

-896 EHLDNLFIPYFNNA
+896 EHLDNLFIPYIDNA
-910 AERKFFPDFIFW
+910 TERRFFPDFIFW
-922 LQKGGTQIICFIDP
+922 LQKGDTQIICFIDP
-936 KGSKHTD
+936 KGITYAD
-943 YEHKADAYQ
+943 YEHKADAYK
-952 LFKDKIFNPKND
+952 LFKDKIFNSKND
-964 PNLKIKV
+964 PHCKIKV
-971 VLKFYGDKDD
+971 VLKFYGNKDKVAD
-981 VGERYRD
+981 GYRD
-988 DWIKEG
+988 YWIKKG
-994 ELKDFFLKQLA
+994 KLNDFFLTLIA

>member
-1 MAKKKDVTT
+1 MAKKKQEIRN
-10 DNEIFVAQKLAE
+10 NEIFVAQKLAE
-22 DELNINEINKP
+22 EELNANEINEP

-43 NNKDLLD
+43 NNKELLD

-57 NAFRMLVAYFRDFKE
+57 NAFRMLIAYFRDFKE

-87 AHCDFAKKKLNPLL
+87 ANCDFAKKKLNPLL

-182 FKQIDFKNLKSV
+182 SKQIDFKNLKSV
-194 TNKDFHHAPKN
+194 TNKDFYHAPKN

-218 DLMSDEESKENLL
+218 DLMNDEESKENLL
-231 NYKDYWDN
+231 NYKDCWDN

-250 KGNKTE
+250 KGNKSE

-266 SLKGFLFNFS
+266 SLRGFLFNFS

-312 NLNAFKELKDL
+312 NLNAFKDLKDL

-342 KRHQTEGYFYDP
+342 KRYKTEGYFHDP

-359 THSVNVKNSD
+359 THSVNVENSD

-378 RVIENDDGSDFLKA
+378 RVIENDDRSDFLKA

-408 DDKDKGYKVNVF
+408 DDKDKGYKVKVF

-560 QRQRLAYLDIDE
+560 QRQRLAYLEIDG

-581 AAMLETLFVIPTNHA
+581 AAMLETLFVIATK
-596 SLEAILKIQKE
+596 SESVKAILDLKE
-607 SENKGENRG
+607 ESSDP
-616 SWREIKLEKTPI
+616 SWCEVELEKTPI
-628 KHALFVPCYR
+628 EHALFVPCYQE
-638 KEQTNAL
+638 KSIKATDLQ
-645 KISPSAS
+645 SGS

-679 EIYDPKDYTLLK
+679 EIYNPKDY
-691 EMIQTA
+691 E
-697 HFKKVPTWHYKDL
+697 
-710 DHMISEI
+710 
-717 KGKKGYTLLKDL
+717 LLKDL
-729 IQTAHFKKVSTWHY
+729 IQTKRFEIELNWHY
-743 KDLDH
+743 KDLDNL
-748 MISEIKGKL
+748 ISILKKRL
-757 YPNQK
+757 YLNQK
-762 VPKDEFNALDS
+762 VPKDEFNALDD

-781 IKVRADKKEELIQT
+781 IQVKADKKEELVKT

-806 KETLRIKIAQ
+806 KETLRMKIAQ
-816 GEIDPYDTEKHKQ
+816 GEIDIDNIDKHKQ
-829 DKTFKVDEAE
+829 DRTFKVDEAE

-877 KIVETLQENYD
+877 KITETLQENYD

-896 EHLDNLFIPYFNNA
+896 EHLDNLFIPYIDNGA
-910 AERKFFPDFIFW
+910 TERRFFPDFIFW
-922 LQKGGTQIICFIDP
+922 LEKGGMQIICFIDP
-936 KGSKHTD
+936 KGTEHTSSLR
-943 YEHKADAYQ
+943 KAYWYKK

-971 VLKFYGDKDD
+971 VLKFYGNKDK
-981 VGERYRD
+981 VVEGRD
-988 DWIKEG
+988 LWIKKG

>member
-1 MAKKKDVTT
+1 MAKKKDLTSY
-10 DNEIFVAQKLAE
+10 NEIFVAQKLAE
-22 DELNINEINKP
+22 EELNTDEINEP
-33 LEMLDFKSFD
+33 LERLDFKSFD
-43 NNKDLLD
+43 SNKELLD

-72 NKKEFYAFYQKHYSF
+72 NKKEFYAFYQEHYSF
-87 AHCDFAKKKLNPLL
+87 ANCDFTNKKLNPLL
-101 KSHFKVENHC
+101 KSHFKVENQR

-122 FYMATGSGKTI
+122 FYMATRSGKTI

-158 FSANEHLIKQFEKE
+158 FSANENLIKQFEKE

-177 RNKDY
+177 RGKD
-182 FKQIDFKNLKSV
+182 FSKQIDFKNLKSI
-194 TNKDFHHAPKN
+194 THKDFHRAPKDSVIN
-205 SFIEKIALFYYRA
+205 QIALFYYRA
-218 DLMSDEESKENLL
+218 DLMNDEESKENLL

-250 KGNKTE
+250 KGNKSE

-282 SDLITAVYN
+282 SDLITSVYN

-312 NLNAFKELKDL
+312 NLSAFKDLKDL

-342 KRHQTEGYFYDP
+342 KRYKIEGYFYDP

-359 THSVNVKNSD
+359 THSVNVENSD

-378 RVIENDDGSDFLKA
+378 RVIENDDGNDFSKA
-392 KDDLLEELKNP
+392 KEDLLEELKDP

-408 DDKDKGYKVNVF
+408 ANKDKDYKVKVF
-420 KESLKSMDFKGLKEE
+420 KEGLKSMDFKGLKEE
-435 VFYASNGHIEVIINP
+435 VFYANSGHIEVIINP

-462 SDKVFCLIRIGDIT
+462 SDKVFCLIKIGDIT

-494 FKEESYFSQIDKSSI
+494 FKEESYFSQIDRSSI

-518 DTGWDSTRPSVILFL
+518 ETGWDSTRPSVILFL

-596 SLEAILKIQKE
+596 SLEAILTIQKE
-607 SENKGENRG
+607 SENRGENRG
-616 SWREIKLEKTPI
+616 SWREIKLEKTLI

-638 KEQTNAL
+638 KEPTSIL
-645 KISPSAS
+645 KIPESAS

-667 HLMSEKHFILKH
+667 NLMSEKHFILKH
-679 EIYDPKDYTLLK
+679 EIYDPKDYATLK
-691 EMIQTA
+691 DMIQ
-697 HFKKVPTWHYKDL
+697 KV
-710 DHMISEI
+710 
-717 KGKKGYTLLKDL
+717 
-729 IQTAHFKKVSTWHY
+729 HFKKVSTWHY
-743 KDLDH
+743 KDLDY

-762 VPKDEFNALDS
+762 VPKDEFNALGN
-773 EKIVHFKR
+773 EKIVHFKK
-781 IKVRADKKEELIQT
+781 IKVKADKQEALVKT
-795 IQEVKEYAPLD
+795 IQKMKEHAPLD
-806 KETLRIKIAQ
+806 KERIKIAQ
-816 GEIDPYDTEKHKQ
+816 GEIDPYDAEKHKQ
-829 DKTFKVDEAE
+829 DKTFKVDDAE

-849 PLIKAKNC
+849 PLIKAKDC
-857 DWLKHVVKVE
+857 DWLKHVVKVK
-867 SESDFLEELL
+867 SEIDFLQELQDQETT
-877 KIVETLQENYD
+877 KTLQANYD

-896 EHLDNLFIPYFNNA
+896 EHLDNLFIPYINNV
-910 AERKFFPDFIFW
+910 AERRFFPDFIFW
-922 LQKGGTQIICFIDP
+922 LQKGDTQIICFIDP
-936 KGSKHTD
+936 KGITYAD
-943 YEHKADAYQ
+943 YEHKADAYK

-964 PNLKIKV
+964 PHCKIKKIKV
-971 VLKFYGDKDD
+971 VLKFYGDKDR
-981 VGERYRD
+981 VGDNYRD
-988 DWIKEG
+988 YWIQKG
-994 ELKDFFLKQLA
+994 KLNDFFLTLKD

>member
-1 MAKKKDVTT
+1 MAKKKDLTSY
-10 DNEIFVAQKLAE
+10 NEIFVAQKLAE
-22 DELNINEINKP
+22 DELNTNEINEP

-43 NNKDLLD
+43 SNKELLD

-57 NAFRMLVAYFRDFKE
+57 NAFRMLVAYFRDFKGS
-72 NKKEFYAFYQKHYSF
+72 KKEFYAFYQEHYSF
-87 AHCDFAKKKLNPLL
+87 ANCDFTHKKLNPLL

-144 AIRMGLIPK
+144 AMGMGLIPK

-158 FSANEHLIKQFEKE
+158 FSANENLIKQFEKE

-177 RNKDY
+177 RGKD
-182 FKQIDFKNLKSV
+182 FSKQIDFKNLKEV
-194 TNKDFHHAPKN
+194 THKDFHRVPKDSVIN
-205 SFIEKIALFYYRA
+205 QIALFYCRA
-218 DLMSDEESKENLL
+218 DLMNDEESKENLL

-250 KGNKTE
+250 KGNKSE

-282 SDLITAVYN
+282 SDLITSVYN

-312 NLNAFKELKDL
+312 NLNAFKDLKDL

-342 KRHQTEGYFYDP
+342 KRYKIEGYFHDP

-359 THSVNVKNSD
+359 THSVNVENSD

-378 RVIENDDGSDFLKA
+378 RVIENDDGNDFAKA
-392 KDDLLEELKNP
+392 KEDLLEELKDP

-408 DDKDKGYKVNVF
+408 ANKDKGYKVKVF
-420 KESLKSMDFKGLKEE
+420 KEGLKSMDFKGLKEE

-462 SDKVFCLIRIGDIT
+462 SDKVFCLIKIGDIT

-494 FKEESYFSQIDKSSI
+494 FKEESYFSQIDRSSI

-518 DTGWDSTRPSVILFL
+518 ETGWDSTRPSVILFL

-572 AIKKDLKPN
+572 AIKENLKPN

-607 SENKGENRG
+607 SENRGKDRG
-616 SWREIKLEKTPI
+616 SWREIKLEKMPI

-638 KEQTNAL
+638 KEPTSIL
-645 KISPSAS
+645 KLPENAS
-652 FKMSEKNFKDLKEYF
+652 FKMSEKNFKDLEEYF
-667 HLMSEKHFILKH
+667 NLMSEKHFILKH
-679 EIYDPKDYTLLK
+679 EIYDPKDYTQLK
-691 EMIQTA
+691 EMIQ
-697 HFKKVPTWHYKDL
+697 K
-710 DHMISEI
+710 
-717 KGKKGYTLLKDL
+717 
-729 IQTAHFKKVSTWHY
+729 AHFKKVSTWHY
-743 KDLDH
+743 KDLDY
-748 MISEIKGKL
+748 MIAEIKGKL

-762 VPKDEFNALDS
+762 VPKDEFNALDN

-781 IKVRADKKEELIQT
+781 IKVKADKQEALIKT
-795 IQEVKEYAPLD
+795 IQEVKEHAPLD
-806 KETLRIKIAQ
+806 KETLIKKIVH
-816 GEIDPYDTEKHKQ
+816 GT
-829 DKTFKVDEAE
+829 E

-849 PLIKAKNC
+849 PLIKAKDC
-857 DWLKHVVKVE
+857 DWLKHVVKVK
-867 SESDFLEELL
+867 SEIDFLQELQDQETT
-877 KIVETLQENYD
+877 KTLQENYD

-910 AERKFFPDFIFW
+910 AERRFFPDFIFW
-922 LQKGGTQIICFIDP
+922 LQKGDTQIICFIDP
-936 KGSKHTD
+936 KGITYAVD
-943 YEHKADAYQ
+943 WGNKADAYEKF
-952 LFKDKIFNPKND
+952 FKDKIFNPKND
-964 PNLKIKV
+964 PHFKIKV
-971 VLKFYGDKDD
+971 VLKFYGDKDR
-981 VGERYRD
+981 VLEKYRD
-988 DWIKEG
+988 YWIKKG
-994 ELKDFFLKQLA
+994 KLNDFFLTLKD

>member
-1 MAKKKDVTT
+1 MAKKKQEIRN
-10 DNEIFVAQKLAE
+10 NEIFVAQKLAE
-22 DELNINEINKP
+22 EELNANEINEP

-43 NNKDLLD
+43 NNKELLD

-57 NAFRMLVAYFRDFKE
+57 NAFRVLVAYFRDFKE
-72 NKKEFYAFYQKHYSF
+72 DKKEFYAFYQKHYSF
-87 AHCDFAKKKLNPLL
+87 ANCDFAKKKLNHLL
-101 KSHFKVENHC
+101 KSYFKVENHC

-144 AIRMGLIPK
+144 AMGMGLIPK

-177 RNKDY
+177 RSKDY
-182 FKQIDFKNLKSV
+182 SKQIDFKNLKSV
-194 TNKDFHHAPKN
+194 TNKDFYHSPKN

-231 NYKDYWDN
+231 NYKDCWDN

-342 KRHQTEGYFYDP
+342 KRYKVEGYFHDP

-359 THSVNVKNSD
+359 THSVNVENSD

-408 DDKDKGYKVNVF
+408 DGKDKEKEYKIEVF
-420 KESLKSMDFKGLKEE
+420 KEGLKGMDFKGLKEA
-435 VFYASNGHIEVIINP
+435 VFYANNGHIEVIINP

-476 EWICEKLKSVK
+476 EWIHEKLKSVK

-509 NILVGSRTF
+509 NILVGSRAF

-560 QRQRLAYLDIDE
+560 QRQRLAYLEIDK
-572 AIKKDLKPN
+572 AIKEKLKPN

-596 SLEAILKIQKE
+596 SLEAILKFQKE
-607 SENKGENRG
+607 SENGGENRG
-616 SWREIKLEKTPI
+616 SWCEIKLEKTPI
-628 KHALFVPCYR
+628 EHALFVPCYR

-645 KISPSAS
+645 KIPKNAS
-652 FKMSEKNFKDLKEYF
+652 FKMSEKNFKDLKEHF

-679 EIYDPKDYTLLK
+679 EIYNPKDYELLK
-691 EMIQTA
+691 EMIQ
-697 HFKKVPTWHYKDL
+697 K
-710 DHMISEI
+710 E
-717 KGKKGYTLLKDL
+717 
-729 IQTAHFKKVSTWHY
+729 HFKKVSTWHY
-743 KDLDH
+743 KDLDDL
-748 MISEIKGKL
+748 ISILKKRL

-762 VPKDEFNALDS
+762 VPKDEFNALDN

-781 IKVRADKKEELIQT
+781 IQVKASKKEELMKT
-795 IQEVKEYAPLD
+795 IQEVKEYVPLD
-806 KETLRIKIAQ
+806 KETLIKKIVQ
-816 GEIDPYDTEKHKQ
+816 GEIDPYDAEKHKQ
-829 DKTFKVDEAE
+829 DRTFKVDDAE

-857 DWLKHVVKVE
+857 DWLKHVVKVK

-877 KIVETLQENYD
+877 KITETLQGNYD

-896 EHLDNLFIPYFNNA
+896 EHLDNLFIPYIDNA
-910 AERKFFPDFIFW
+910 AERRFFPDFIFW

-936 KGSKHTD
+936 KGTKIAE

-952 LFKDKIFNPKND
+952 LFKDKVFNPKND

-988 DWIKEG
+988 FWIEKG
-994 ELKDFFLKQLA
+994 ELEYFFLDLKDQPDFIERG

>member
-1 MAKKKDVTT
+1 MAKKKDLTSY
-10 DNEIFVAQKLAE
+10 NEIFVAQKLAE
-22 DELNINEINKP
+22 EELNTNEINEP
-33 LEMLDFKSFD
+33 LERLDFKSFD
-43 NNKDLLD
+43 SNKELLD

-57 NAFRMLVAYFRDFKE
+57 NAFRMLVAYFRDFKGS
-72 NKKEFYAFYQKHYSF
+72 KKEFYAFYQEHYSF
-87 AHCDFAKKKLNPLL
+87 AHCDFTNKKLNPLL
-101 KSHFKVENHC
+101 KAYFKVENHC

-133 VIIKLVELLSV
+133 VIIKLVELLNV
-144 AIRMGLIPK
+144 AMGMGLIPK

-158 FSANEHLIKQFEKE
+158 FSANENLIKQFEKE

-177 RNKDY
+177 RDKDY
-182 FKQIDFKNLKSV
+182 SKQIDFKNLKKV
-194 TNKDFHHAPKN
+194 THKDFHRAPKG
-205 SFIEKIALFYYRA
+205 FFEKITLFYYRA
-218 DLMSDEESKENLL
+218 DLMNDEESKENLL

-250 KGNKTE
+250 KGNKSE

-282 SDLITAVYN
+282 SDLITSVYN

-312 NLNAFKELKDL
+312 NLNAFKDSKDL

-342 KRHQTEGYFYDP
+342 KRYKTEGYFHDP

-359 THSVNVKNSD
+359 THSVNVENSD

-378 RVIENDDGSDFLKA
+378 RVIENDDGNDFSKA
-392 KDDLLEELKNP
+392 KEDLLEELKDP

-408 DDKDKGYKVNVF
+408 ANKDKDYKVKVF
-420 KESLKSMDFKGLKEE
+420 KEGLKSMDFKGLKEE
-435 VFYASNGHIEVIINP
+435 VFYANSGHIEVIINP

-476 EWICEKLKSVK
+476 EWICEKLKSMK

-494 FKEESYFSQIDKSSI
+494 FKEESYFSQIDRSSI

-518 DTGWDSTRPSVILFL
+518 ETGWDSTRPSVILFL

-607 SENKGENRG
+607 SKNRGENRG

-628 KHALFVPCYR
+628 KHDLFVPCYR
-638 KEQTNAL
+638 KEPTSAL
-645 KISPSAS
+645 EIPENAS

-667 HLMSEKHFILKH
+667 NLMSEKHFILKH
-679 EIYDPKDYTLLK
+679 EIYDPKDYATLK
-691 EMIQTA
+691 DMIQ
-697 HFKKVPTWHYKDL
+697 K
-710 DHMISEI
+710 
-717 KGKKGYTLLKDL
+717 
-729 IQTAHFKKVSTWHY
+729 AHFKKVSTWHY
-743 KDLDH
+743 KDLDY

-762 VPKDEFNALDS
+762 VPKDEFNALDN

-781 IKVRADKKEELIQT
+781 IKVKADKQEALIKT
-795 IQEVKEYAPLD
+795 IQEVQKYEPLD
-806 KETLRIKIAQ
+806 RETLKEKIKQ
-816 GEIDPYDTEKHKQ
+816 GEIDPYDTEKHKP
-829 DKTFKVDEAE
+829 DKTFKVDDAE

-867 SESDFLEELL
+867 SEIDFLKELQQEA
-877 KIVETLQENYD
+877 IETLRENYD

-896 EHLDNLFIPYFNNA
+896 EHLDNLFLPYINNA
-910 AERKFFPDFIFW
+910 GERRFFPDFIFW
-922 LQKGGTQIICFIDP
+922 LQKGDMQIICFIDP
-936 KGSKHTD
+936 KGTKHTD
-943 YEHKADAYQ
+943 YEHKADWYKI
-952 LFKDKIFNPKND
+952 LFKDRFFNSKDNPHF
-964 PNLKIKV
+964 KIKV
-971 VLKFYGDKDD
+971 VLKFYGNKDD
-981 VGERYRD
+981 VGDNYRD
-988 DWIKEG
+988 YWIQKG
-994 ELKDFFLKQLA
+994 KLNDFFLTLKD

>member
-1 MAKKKDVTT
+1 MAKKKDLTSY
-10 DNEIFVAQKLAE
+10 NEIFVAQKLAE
-22 DELNINEINKP
+22 DELNTNEINEP
-33 LEMLDFKSFD
+33 LERLDFKSFD
-43 NNKDLLD
+43 NNKELLD

-72 NKKEFYAFYQKHYSF
+72 NKKEFYAFYQEHYSF
-87 AHCDFAKKKLNPLL
+87 ANCDFTNKKLNPLL
-101 KSHFKVENHC
+101 KTHFKVENKC

-144 AIRMGLIPK
+144 AMGMGLIPK

-158 FSANEHLIKQFEKE
+158 FSANENLIKQFEKE

-177 RNKDY
+177 RGKDY
-182 FKQIDFKNLKSV
+182 SKQIDFKNLKSI
-194 TNKDFHHAPKN
+194 THKDFHRAPKG
-205 SFIEKIALFYYRA
+205 FFEKITLFYYRA
-218 DLMSDEESKENLL
+218 DLMNDEESKENLL

-250 KGNKTE
+250 KGNKSE

-282 SDLITAVYN
+282 SDLITSVYN

-312 NLNAFKELKDL
+312 NLNAFKDLKDL

-342 KRHQTEGYFYDP
+342 KRYKIEGYFHDP

-359 THSVNVKNSD
+359 THSVNVENSD

-378 RVIENDDGSDFLKA
+378 RVIENDDGNDFLKA
-392 KDDLLEELKNP
+392 KEDLLEEIKDP

-408 DDKDKGYKVNVF
+408 GNKDKDYKVKVF
-420 KESLKSMDFKGLKEE
+420 KEGLKSMDFKGLKEE
-435 VFYASNGHIEVIINP
+435 VFYANSGHIEVIINP

-462 SDKVFCLIRIGDIT
+462 SDKVFCLIKIGDIT

-494 FKEESYFSQIDKSSI
+494 FKEESYFSQIDRSSI

-518 DTGWDSTRPSVILFL
+518 ETGWDSTRPSVILFL

-551 GVRIESVKN
+551 GVRIESLKN
-560 QRQRLAYLDIDE
+560 QRQRLAYLEIDE

-596 SLEAILKIQKE
+596 SLEAILTIQKE
-607 SENKGENRG
+607 SENRGEDRG
-616 SWREIKLEKTPI
+616 SWREITLEKTPI
-628 KHALFVPCYR
+628 KHKLFVPCYR
-638 KEQTNAL
+638 KEPTSIL
-645 KISPSAS
+645 KIPESAS

-667 HLMSEKHFILKH
+667 NLMSEKHFILKH
-679 EIYDPKDYTLLK
+679 EIYDPKDYAALK
-691 EMIQTA
+691 DMIQ
-697 HFKKVPTWHYKDL
+697 K
-710 DHMISEI
+710 
-717 KGKKGYTLLKDL
+717 
-729 IQTAHFKKVSTWHY
+729 AHFKKVSTWHY
-743 KDLDH
+743 KDLDY

-762 VPKDEFNALDS
+762 VPKDEFNTLDND
-773 EKIVHFKR
+773 KIVHFKR
-781 IKVRADKKEELIQT
+781 IKVKADKQEALIKT
-795 IQEVKEYAPLD
+795 IQEVKEHAPLD
-806 KETLRIKIAQ
+806 KETLIKKIAQ

-829 DKTFKVDEAE
+829 DKTFKVGDAE

-849 PLIKAKNC
+849 PLIKAKDC
-857 DWLKHVVKVE
+857 DWLKHVVKVK
-867 SESDFLEELL
+867 SEIDFLQELQDQETT
-877 KIVETLQENYD
+877 KTLQENYD

-896 EHLDNLFIPYFNNA
+896 EHLDNLFIPYINDA
-910 AERKFFPDFIFW
+910 AERRFFPDFIFW
-922 LQKGGTQIICFIDP
+922 LQKGDTQIICFIDP
-936 KGSKHTD
+936 KGITYAD
-943 YEHKADAYQ
+943 YEHKADAYK

-964 PNLKIKV
+964 PNFKIKV
-971 VLKFYGDKDD
+971 VLKFYGDKDR
-981 VGERYRD
+981 VGDNYRD
-988 DWIKEG
+988 YWIQKDK
-994 ELKDFFLKQLA
+994 LKDFFLTMKD

>member
-1 MAKKKDVTT
+1 MAKKKDLTSY
-10 DNEIFVAQKLAE
+10 NEIFVAQKLAE
-22 DELNINEINKP
+22 DELNTNEINEP
-33 LEMLDFKSFD
+33 LERLDFKSFD
-43 NNKDLLD
+43 SNKELLD

-57 NAFRMLVAYFRDFKE
+57 NAFRMLTAYFRDFKE
-72 NKKEFYAFYQKHYSF
+72 SKKAFYAFYQEHYSF
-87 AHCDFAKKKLNPLL
+87 ANCDFTNKKLNHLL
-101 KSHFKVENHC
+101 KDYFKVENGC
-111 VSFENFINRLA
+111 VRFENFINRLA

-158 FSANEHLIKQFEKE
+158 FSANENLIKQFEKE

-177 RNKDY
+177 RGKD
-182 FKQIDFKNLKSV
+182 FSKQIDFKNLKDV
-194 TNKDFHHAPKN
+194 THKDFHRAPKG
-205 SFIEKIALFYYRA
+205 FFEKIALFYYRA
-218 DLMSDEESKENLL
+218 DLMNDGESKENLL

-250 KGNKTE
+250 KGNKSE

-282 SDLITAVYN
+282 SDLITSVYN

-312 NLNAFKELKDL
+312 NLSAFKDLKDL

-342 KRHQTEGYFYDP
+342 KRYKIEGYFHDP

-378 RVIENDDGSDFLKA
+378 RVIENDDGNDFIKA
-392 KDDLLEELKNP
+392 KEALLEELKDP

-408 DDKDKGYKVNVF
+408 TNKDKDYKVKVF
-420 KESLKSMDFKGLKEE
+420 KEGLKSMDFKGLKEE

-494 FKEESYFSQIDKSSI
+494 FKEESYFSQIDRSSI

-518 DTGWDSTRPSVILFL
+518 ETGWDSTRPSVILFL

-572 AIKKDLKPN
+572 AIKKSLKPN

-607 SENKGENRG
+607 SENRGENRG

-638 KEQTNAL
+638 KEPTSIL
-645 KISPSAS
+645 KIPENAS

-667 HLMSEKHFILKH
+667 NLMSEKHFILKH
-679 EIYDPKDYTLLK
+679 EIYDPKDYAMLK
-691 EMIQTA
+691 DMIQ
-697 HFKKVPTWHYKDL
+697 K
-710 DHMISEI
+710 
-717 KGKKGYTLLKDL
+717 
-729 IQTAHFKKVSTWHY
+729 AHFKKVSTWHY
-743 KDLDH
+743 KDLDY
-748 MISEIKGKL
+748 MIAEIKGKL

-762 VPKDEFNALDS
+762 VPKDEFNALDN

-781 IKVRADKKEELIQT
+781 IKVKADKQEALIKT
-795 IQEVKEYAPLD
+795 IQEVKEHA
-806 KETLRIKIAQ
+806 
-816 GEIDPYDTEKHKQ
+816 PYDAEKHKQ
-829 DKTFKVDEAE
+829 DKTFKVDDAE

-849 PLIKAKNC
+849 PLIKAKDC
-857 DWLKHVVKVE
+857 DWLKHVVKVK
-867 SESDFLEELL
+867 SEIDFLQELQDQETT
-877 KIVETLQENYD
+877 KTLQANYD

-910 AERKFFPDFIFW
+910 AERRFFPDFIFW

-943 YEHKADAYQ
+943 YEHKADAYK
-952 LFKDKIFNPKND
+952 LFKGKVFTPKDNPHF
-964 PNLKIKV
+964 KIKV
-971 VLKFYGDKDD
+971 VLKFYGNKDD
-981 VGERYRD
+981 VGDKYKD
-988 DWIKEG
+988 DWIQKDK
-994 ELKDFFLKQLA
+994 LKDFFLTLWPKFIERG

>member
-1 MAKKKDVTT
+1 MAKKKQEVRN
-10 DNEIFVAQKLAE
+10 NEIFVAQKLAE
-22 DELNINEINKP
+22 EELNANEINEP
-33 LEMLDFKSFD
+33 LERLDFKSFD
-43 NNKDLLD
+43 SNKELLD

-72 NKKEFYAFYQKHYSF
+72 NKKEFYAFYQEHYSF
-87 AHCDFAKKKLNPLL
+87 ANCDFTNKKLNHLL
-101 KSHFKVENHC
+101 KSHFKVKNQR

-144 AIRMGLIPK
+144 AMGMGLIPK

-158 FSANEHLIKQFEKE
+158 FSANENLIKQFEKE

-177 RNKDY
+177 RGKD
-182 FKQIDFKNLKSV
+182 FSKQIDFKNLKSV
-194 TNKDFHHAPKN
+194 KNKDFYHAPKDF
-205 SFIEKIALFYYRA
+205 FIEKIALFYYRA
-218 DLMSDEESKENLL
+218 DLMNDEESKENLL

-282 SDLITAVYN
+282 SDLITSVYN

-342 KRHQTEGYFYDP
+342 KRYKVEGYFHDP

-359 THSVNVKNSD
+359 THSVNVENSD

-378 RVIENDDGSDFLKA
+378 RVIENDDESDFSKA
-392 KDDLLEELKNP
+392 KDDLLEELKEP

-408 DDKDKGYKVNVF
+408 DGKDQKDKAEIF
-420 KESLKSMDFKGLKEE
+420 KEGLKGMDFKGLKEE

-476 EWICEKLKSVK
+476 EWIREKLKSVK

-509 NILVGSRTF
+509 NILVGSRAF

-560 QRQRLAYLDIDE
+560 QRQRLAYLEIDE
-572 AIKKDLKPN
+572 AVKEDLKPN
-581 AAMLETLFVIPTNHA
+581 AAMLETLFVIATK
-596 SLEAILKIQKE
+596 SESVKAILDLKE
-607 SENKGENRG
+607 ESSDP
-616 SWREIKLEKTPI
+616 SWCEVELEKTRI
-628 KHALFVPCYR
+628 EHALFVPCYQE
-638 KEQTNAL
+638 KSIKATDLE
-645 KISPSAS
+645 SGS

-667 HLMSEKHFILKH
+667 HLMSEKHFVLKH
-679 EIYDPKDYTLLK
+679 EIYSPKDY
-691 EMIQTA
+691 E
-697 HFKKVPTWHYKDL
+697 
-710 DHMISEI
+710 
-717 KGKKGYTLLKDL
+717 LLKDL
-729 IQTAHFKKVSTWHY
+729 IQTKRFEIELNWHY
-743 KDLDH
+743 KDLDDL
-748 MISEIKGKL
+748 ISILKKRL
-757 YPNQK
+757 YLNQK
-762 VPKDEFNALDS
+762 VPKDEFNALDN

-781 IKVRADKKEELIQT
+781 IKVKVGKKEALMKT

-816 GEIDPYDTEKHKQ
+816 GEIDIDNIDKHKQ
-829 DKTFKVDEAE
+829 DRTFKVDEAE

-857 DWLKHVVKVE
+857 DWLKHVVNVE
-867 SESDFLEELL
+867 SEIDFLKELQ
-877 KIVETLQENYD
+877 KTETIKTLQENYD

-896 EHLDNLFIPYFNNA
+896 EHLDNLFIPYFNGTT
-910 AERKFFPDFIFW
+910 ERKFFPDFIFW
-922 LQKGGTQIICFIDP
+922 LQKGDTQIICFIDP
-936 KGSKHTD
+936 KGTEHTSSQR
-943 YEHKADAYQ
+943 KAVWYKK
-952 LFKDKIFNPKND
+952 LFKDKVFNPKDN

-971 VLKFYGDKDD
+971 VLKFYGDKDK
-981 VGERYRD
+981 VVEGRD
-988 DWIKEG
+988 YWIKKGKLE
-994 ELKDFFLKQLA
+994 DFFLDLKD

>member
-1 MAKKKDVTT
+1 MAKKKDLTSY
-10 DNEIFVAQKLAE
+10 NEIFVAQKLAE
-22 DELNINEINKP
+22 DELNTNEINEP
-33 LEMLDFKSFD
+33 LERIDFKSFD
-43 NNKDLLD
+43 SNKELLD

-57 NAFRMLVAYFRDFKE
+57 NAFRMLVAYFRDFKGS
-72 NKKEFYAFYQKHYSF
+72 KKEFYAFYQEHYSF
-87 AHCDFAKKKLNPLL
+87 ANCDFTNKKLNPLL
-101 KSHFKVENHC
+101 KSHFKVENQC

-153 KNIMF
+153 KNVMF
-158 FSANEHLIKQFEKE
+158 FSANENLIKQFEKE

-177 RNKDY
+177 RGKDY
-182 FKQIDFKNLKSV
+182 SKQIDFKNLKSI
-194 TNKDFHHAPKN
+194 THQDFHRAPKG
-205 SFIEKIALFYYRA
+205 FFEKIALFYYRA

-250 KGNKTE
+250 KGNKSE

-312 NLNAFKELKDL
+312 NLNAFKDLKDL

-342 KRHQTEGYFYDP
+342 KRYKVEGYFYDP

-359 THSVNVKNSD
+359 THSVNVENSD

-378 RVIENDDGSDFLKA
+378 RVIENDDGNDFLKA
-392 KDDLLEELKNP
+392 KEDLLEEIKDP

-408 DDKDKGYKVNVF
+408 DNKDKNYKVKVF
-420 KESLKSMDFKGLKEE
+420 KEGLKSMDFKGLKEE

-462 SDKVFCLIRIGDIT
+462 SDKVFCLIKIGDIT

-494 FKEESYFSQIDKSSI
+494 FKEESYFSQIDRSSI

-518 DTGWDSTRPSVILFL
+518 ETGWDSTRPSVILFL

-560 QRQRLAYLDIDE
+560 QRQRLAYLEIDE
-572 AIKKDLKPN
+572 SIKKALKPN

-638 KEQTNAL
+638 KEPTSIL
-645 KISPSAS
+645 KIPENAS
-652 FKMSEKNFKDLKEYF
+652 FKMSGENFKDLKEYF
-667 HLMSEKHFILKH
+667 NLMSEKHFILKH
-679 EIYDPKDYTLLK
+679 EIYDPKDYATLK
-691 EMIQTA
+691 DMIQ
-697 HFKKVPTWHYKDL
+697 K
-710 DHMISEI
+710 
-717 KGKKGYTLLKDL
+717 
-729 IQTAHFKKVSTWHY
+729 AHFKKVSTWHY
-743 KDLDH
+743 KDLDY
-748 MISEIKGKL
+748 MIAEIKGKL

-762 VPKDEFNALDS
+762 VPKDEFNALDN
-773 EKIVHFKR
+773 EKIVHFKK
-781 IKVRADKKEELIQT
+781 IKVKADKQEALIKT
-795 IQEVKEYAPLD
+795 IQEVKEHAPLD
-806 KETLRIKIAQ
+806 KETLRIKIVQ
-816 GEIDPYDTEKHKQ
+816 GDIDLDDIEKHKQ
-829 DKTFKVDEAE
+829 DKTFEVDGAE

-849 PLIKAKNC
+849 PLIKAKDC
-857 DWLKHVVKVE
+857 DWLKHVVKVK
-867 SESDFLEELL
+867 SEIDFLQELQDQETT
-877 KIVETLQENYD
+877 KTLQENYD

-896 EHLDNLFIPYFNNA
+896 EHLDNLFIPYINDA
-910 AERKFFPDFIFW
+910 TERRFFPDFIFW
-922 LQKGGTQIICFIDP
+922 LQKGDTQIICFIDP
-936 KGSKHTD
+936 KGITYAD
-943 YEHKADAYQ
+943 YEHKADAYK
-952 LFKDKIFNPKND
+952 LFKDKIFRSKNNPHS
-964 PNLKIKV
+964 KIKV
-971 VLKFYGDKDD
+971 VLKFYGDKDR
-981 VGERYRD
+981 VGDNYRD
-988 DWIKEG
+988 YWIQKG
-994 ELKDFFLKQLA
+994 KLNDFFLTLKD